1 MGNFFGLEQR
11 FVYKIC
17 LNLTTLKLKLKR
29 MRKLAVFLT
38 CALLFVAQ
46 AYAQTARTVTGKVT
60 DEKGAPLSG
69 VTISAVGANKNA
81 LTDNVGNFSIQVTEK
96 VKTLRITYVG
106 FDSKE
111 VSINGLSTVT
121 VNLNQEDKSLSEVVV
136 VGYGTQKKK
145 DLTGSIASVK
155 GEALANK
162 PTQSFEQA
170 LGGRAAG
177 VQVVIPSGVLNAPP
191 VLRIRG
197 TNSISLSSYP
207 LIVVDGVAVFTGDG
221 SSTNAAGNVLS
232 SINPNDIE
240 SVDVAK
246 DAAATAIY
254 GSRAANGVLFIT
266 TKKGK
271 PGRSKVTLDS
281 WIGYSNPQRLQKVL
295 DAQQYTDYKNEA
307 LRNAGTFNAAT
318 NAFATTLGPDGKI
331 INTNWADI
339 VYRQGLQHSNT
350 VSLSGANE
358 STSYYFSAGYTE
370 QQGIINRNDFKRLT
384 MLMNID
390 HKAGKFF
397 TMGGK
402 IQYTSDQNK
411 AAASSGSLGDAFATA
426 GLGRVALITAP
437 NVGPYLADGSYNQ
450 ANGLIGVMGNKLGQV
465 GFYNPVISMDLNR
478 SHSYGEHFVSNVY
491 AQFKPV
497 NWLALRTQ
505 YGLDYLMV
513 DNDLFSHPL
522 SGEGF
527 SATGSVTAAF
537 NKNKRWVWT
546 TTAQFDKVFA
556 EKHNVSALA
565 GIEHQKSDNNGYG
578 LNRITVSDPAFTNI
592 QGGWATPNTAGLGIG
607 ENYLYSEFARIQYNF
622 NRKYFLTANVRR
634 DGASQLGNNSKYGT
648 FWGVSGS
655 WDVLSEKFIQNMKL
669 DKVFSSLRLRASYG
683 KVGNI
688 GGLGNFASLSSFSS
702 GLYGGGA
709 TVAYAQAGNPNL
721 TWETSKKTD
730 FGLNFGL
737 FDERLTAE
745 IGYYN
750 SNNDGL
756 LLFVPQPPSAGLPSN
771 IPTNIG
777 SMYNRGFEFDIK
789 FNAIQ
794 SKDFS
799 WTTSFNLSTNDNK
812 VLSLAPGIN
821 NIISAT
827 GGLENP
833 SITLPGYPIG
843 MLFVTRTAG
852 VDPATGR
859 RIFLNNQ
866 GRQVFFQ
873 HVAPAG
879 QSRFMYADGTTAPT
893 VSSADAIVYKN
904 THAKIFGGWENN
916 LRFKN
921 FELNALFTYQMGNWL
936 YYGTQAGLRDQR
948 FWNNEVGVLNRWQK
962 PGDVTEFPRP
972 VFGDNVSNGSSFPL
986 DINVFKG
993 DFIKLRTL
1001 TIGYNIP
1008 KTLLDKAKISNARFY
1023 VSGNNLLIITKYPG
1037 PDPEVSSNGNG
1048 TTNFGIDRNTVANQR
1063 TITIGL
1069 NVGF

>member
-1 MGNFFGLEQR
+1 M
-11 FVYKIC
+11 KK
-17 LNLTTLKLKLKR
+17 LT
-29 MRKLAVFLT
+29 VFLT
-38 CALLFVAQ
+38 FALLLIAE
-46 AYAQTARTVTGKVT
+46 AYAQSPRTVTGKVT
-60 DEKGAPLSG
+60 DDKGTPLSG
-69 VTISAVGANKNA
+69 VTISAVGMNKNA
-81 LTDNVGNFSIQVTEK
+81 LSENNGTFSIQVSEK
-96 VKTLRITYVG
+96 VKSLKITYVG

-111 VSINGLSTVT
+111 VSISGVSTITVSLSP
-121 VNLNQEDKSLSEVVV
+121 EDKALNEVVV
-136 VGYGTQKKK
+136 VGYGTQKKR
-145 DLTGSIASVK
+145 DITGSIASVK

-197 TNSISLSSYP
+197 ANSISLSSYP
-207 LIVVDGVAVFTGDG
+207 LIVLDGVPVFTGDG

-281 WIGYSNPQRLQKVL
+281 WIGFSNPQRLQQVL

-318 NAFATTLGPDGKI
+318 NAFATTVGADGKI
-331 INTNWADI
+331 INTNWADL

-350 VSLSGANE
+350 ISLSGANE
-358 STSYYFSAGYTE
+358 STSYYFSTGYTE
-370 QQGIINRNDFKRLT
+370 QEGIINRNDFKRLT
-384 MLMNID
+384 LLMNVD

-397 TMGGK
+397 SMGGK
-402 IQYTSDQNK
+402 IQYTSDQNT
-411 AAASSGSLGDAFATA
+411 AATSSGSLGDAFASA

-437 NVGPYLADGSYNQ
+437 NVGPFLADGSYNQ
-450 ANGLIGVMGNKLGQV
+450 SGGLIGVMGNKLGQV
-465 GFYNPVISMDLNR
+465 GFFNPQIAMDLNR
-478 SHSYGEHFVSNVY
+478 SNSYGEHLVSNLY

-497 NWLALRTQ
+497 SWLAVRTQ

-513 DNDLFSHPL
+513 DNDVFSHPL

-527 SATGSVTAAF
+527 STTGSVSAIF

-556 EKHNVSALA
+556 QDHTVSVLA
-565 GIEHQKSDNNGYG
+565 GIEQQKSDNNSYG
-578 LNRITVSDPAFTNI
+578 LNRVTVADPAFTNI
-592 QGGWATPNTAGLGIG
+592 QGGWVTPNTSGLGIG
-607 ENYLYSEFARIQYNF
+607 ENYLYSEFARGQYNYK
-622 NRKYFLTANVRR
+622 RKYFLTANVRR
-634 DGASQLGNNSKYGT
+634 DGASQLGANSKYGI
-648 FWGVSGS
+648 FWGVSAS
-655 WDVLSEKFIQNMKL
+655 WDVLSEKFIQNIKL
-669 DKVFSSLRLRASYG
+669 DKVFSSLRLRSSYG

-688 GGLGNFASLSSFSS
+688 GGLGNFASLSTFGS
-702 GLYGGGA
+702 GLYGSGG
-709 TVAYAQAGNPNL
+709 TVAYSQAGNPNL

-730 FGLNFGL
+730 VGLNFGL
-737 FDERLTAE
+737 FNDRLTAE

-789 FNAIQ
+789 YNVVQ
-794 SKDFS
+794 NKDFS
-799 WTTSFNLSTNDNK
+799 WSTSFNLSTNDNR
-812 VLSLAPGIN
+812 VLSLAPGIT
-821 NIISAT
+821 NIIGST

-833 SITLPGYPIG
+833 SITIPGQPIG

-852 VDPATGR
+852 VDPASGR
-859 RIFLNNQ
+859 RIFLNAQ
-866 GRQVFFQ
+866 GRQVLFQ

-879 QSRFMYADGTTAPT
+879 QSRFMYADGSVAPT

-904 THAKIFGGWENN
+904 THAKIFGGFENN

-962 PGDVTEFPRP
+962 AGDVTEFPRA

-1001 TIGYNIP
+1001 TLGYNIP
-1008 KTLLDKAKISNARFY
+1008 KNMLDKIKISNARFY
-1023 VSGNNLLIITKYPG
+1023 VSGNNLLILTAYPG

-1063 TITIGL
+1063 TITVGI

>member
-1 MGNFFGLEQR
+1 M
-11 FVYKIC
+11 KK
-17 LNLTTLKLKLKR
+17 LT
-29 MRKLAVFLT
+29 VFLAF
-38 CALLFVAQ
+38 ALLLIAQ
-46 AYAQTARTVTGKVT
+46 AYAQSPRTVTGKVT
-60 DEKGAPLSG
+60 DDKGTPLSG
-69 VTISAVGANKNA
+69 VTISAVGVNKNA
-81 LTDNVGNFSIQVTEK
+81 LSDNNGSFSIQVTEK
-96 VKTLRITYVG
+96 VKSLKLTYVG

-111 VSINGLSTVT
+111 VSIASVSTVN
-121 VNLNQEDKSLSEVVV
+121 VSLSPEDKALNEVVV
-136 VGYGTQKKK
+136 VGYGTQKKR
-145 DLTGSIASVK
+145 DITGSIASVK

-197 TNSISLSSYP
+197 ANSISLSSYP
-207 LIVVDGVAVFTGDG
+207 LIVVDGVPVFTGDG

-281 WIGYSNPQRLQKVL
+281 WIGFSNPQRLQQVL

-318 NAFATTLGPDGKI
+318 NAFATTVGADGKI

-350 VSLSGANE
+350 ISLSGANE
-358 STSYYFSAGYTE
+358 STSYYFSTGYTE
-370 QQGIINRNDFKRLT
+370 QEGIINRNDFKRLT
-384 MLMNID
+384 LLMNVD

-397 TMGGK
+397 SMGGK
-402 IQYTSDQNK
+402 IQYTSDQNT
-411 AAASSGSLGDAFATA
+411 AATSSGSLGDAFATA
-426 GLGRVALITAP
+426 GLGRVALVTAP
-437 NVGPYLADGSYNQ
+437 NVGPFNADGSYNQ

-465 GFYNPVISMDLNR
+465 GFYNPQITMDLNR
-478 SHSYGEHFVSNVY
+478 SNSYGEHLISNLY

-497 NWLALRTQ
+497 SWLAVRTQ

-513 DNDLFSHPL
+513 DNDVYSHPL

-527 SATGSVTAAF
+527 STTGSVSAIF

-556 EKHNVSALA
+556 QKHNVSVLA
-565 GIEHQKSDNNGYG
+565 GVEQQKSDQNSYG
-578 LNRITVSDPAFTNI
+578 LNRVTVADPAFTNI
-592 QGGWATPNTAGLGIG
+592 QGGWVTPNTSGLGIG
-607 ENYLYSEFARIQYNF
+607 ENYLYSEFARAQYNF
-622 NRKYFLTANVRR
+622 SRKYFLTANVRR
-634 DGASQLGNNSKYGT
+634 DGASQLGVNSKYGI
-648 FWGVSGS
+648 FWGVSAS
-655 WDVLSEKFIQNMKL
+655 WDVLSEKFIQNIKL
-669 DKVFSSLRLRASYG
+669 DKVFSSLRLRSSYG

-688 GGLGNFASLSSFSS
+688 GGLGNFASLSTFSS
-702 GLYGGGA
+702 GLYGSAG
-709 TVAYAQAGNPNL
+709 TVGYSQAGNPNL

-730 FGLNFGL
+730 VGLNFGL
-737 FDERLTAE
+737 FNDRLTAE

-789 FNAIQ
+789 YNVVQ
-794 SKDFS
+794 NKDFS

-812 VLSLAPGIN
+812 VLSLAPGIT
-821 NIISAT
+821 NIIGST

-833 SITLPGYPIG
+833 SITMPGNPIG

-852 VDPATGR
+852 VDPASGR
-859 RIFLNNQ
+859 RIFLNAQ
-866 GRQVFFQ
+866 GRQVLFQ

-879 QSRFMYADGTTAPT
+879 QSRFMYADGSVAPT

-904 THAKIFGGWENN
+904 THAKIFGGFENN
-916 LRFKN
+916 VRFKN

-962 PGDVTEFPRP
+962 AGDVTEFPRA

-1001 TIGYNIP
+1001 TLGYNIP
-1008 KTLLDKAKISNARFY
+1008 KNMLDKIKISNARFY
-1023 VSGNNLLIITKYPG
+1023 VSGNNLLILTAYPG

-1048 TTNFGIDRNTVANQR
+1048 TTNFGVDRNTVANQR
-1063 TITIGL
+1063 TITVGI

>member
-1 MGNFFGLEQR
+1 M
-11 FVYKIC
+11 KK
-17 LNLTTLKLKLKR
+17 LT
-29 MRKLAVFLT
+29 VFLT
-38 CALLFVAQ
+38 FALLLIAE
-46 AYAQTARTVTGKVT
+46 AYAQSPRTVTGKVT
-60 DEKGAPLSG
+60 DDKGTPLSG
-69 VTISAVGANKNA
+69 VTISAVGMNKNA
-81 LTDNVGNFSIQVTEK
+81 LSENNGTFSIQVSEK
-96 VKTLRITYVG
+96 VKSLRIAYVG

-111 VSINGLSTVT
+111 VSISGVSTITVSLSP
-121 VNLNQEDKSLSEVVV
+121 EDKALNEVVV
-136 VGYGTQKKK
+136 VGYGTQKKR
-145 DLTGSIASVK
+145 DITGSIASVK

-197 TNSISLSSYP
+197 ANSISLSSYP
-207 LIVVDGVAVFTGDG
+207 LIVFDGVPVFTGDG

-240 SVDVAK
+240 SVDFAK

-281 WIGYSNPQRLQKVL
+281 WIGFSNPQRLQQVL

-318 NAFATTLGPDGKI
+318 NAFATTIGPDGKM

-350 VSLSGANE
+350 ISLSGANE
-358 STSYYFSAGYTE
+358 STSYYFSTGYTE
-370 QQGIINRNDFKRLT
+370 QEGIIRRNDFKRLT
-384 MLMNID
+384 LLMNVD

-397 TMGGK
+397 SMGGK
-402 IQYTSDQNK
+402 IQYTSDKNT
-411 AAASSGSLGDAFATA
+411 AATSSGSLGDAFATA

-437 NVGPYLADGSYNQ
+437 NVGPFNADGSYNQ

-465 GFYNPVISMDLNR
+465 GFYNPQITMDLNR
-478 SHSYGEHFVSNVY
+478 SNSYGEHLISNLYV
-491 AQFKPV
+491 QFKPV
-497 NWLALRTQ
+497 NWLAIRTQ

-513 DNDLFSHPL
+513 DNDVYSHPL

-527 SATGSVTAAF
+527 STTGSVTAVF

-556 EKHNVSALA
+556 QQHTVSLLV
-565 GIEHQKSDNNGYG
+565 GIEQQKSDQNSYG
-578 LNRITVSDPAFTNI
+578 LNRVTVADPAFTDI
-592 QGGWATPNTAGLGIG
+592 QGGWVTPNTAGLGIG
-607 ENYLYSEFARIQYNF
+607 ENYLYSEFARGQYNF
-622 NRKYFLTANVRR
+622 KRKYFLTANVRR
-634 DGASQLGNNSKYGT
+634 DGASQLGVNSKYGI
-648 FWGVSGS
+648 FWGVSAS
-655 WDVLSEKFIQNMKL
+655 WDVLSEKFIQNIKL
-669 DKVFSSLRLRASYG
+669 DKVFSSLRFRGSYG

-688 GGLGNFASLSSFSS
+688 GGLGNFASLSTFSS
-702 GLYGGGA
+702 GLYGSAG
-709 TVAYAQAGNPNL
+709 TVGYSQAGNPNL

-730 FGLNFGL
+730 VGLNFGL
-737 FDERLTAE
+737 FNDRLTAE

-789 FNAIQ
+789 YNVVQ
-794 SKDFS
+794 KKDFS

-812 VLSLAPGIN
+812 VLSLAPGIT
-821 NIISAT
+821 NIIGST

-833 SITLPGYPIG
+833 SITIPGQPIG
-843 MLFVTRTAG
+843 MLFVTKSAG
-852 VDPATGR
+852 VDPASGR
-859 RIFLNNQ
+859 RIFLNAQ
-866 GRQVFFQ
+866 GRQVLFQ
-873 HVAPAG
+873 HIAPAG
-879 QSRFMYADGTTAPT
+879 QSRFMYADGSVAPN
-893 VSSADAIVYKN
+893 VSSADAVVYKN

-962 PGDVTEFPRP
+962 PGDVTEFPKP
-972 VFGDNVSNGSSFPL
+972 IFTDNISNGSAFPL

-993 DFIKLRTL
+993 DFVKLRTL
-1001 TIGYNIP
+1001 TIGYSFP
-1008 KTLLDKAKISNARFY
+1008 KNMLDKIKISNARFY
-1023 VSGNNLLIITKYPG
+1023 VSGNNLVILTAYPG

-1063 TITIGL
+1063 TITVGI

>member
-1 MGNFFGLEQR
+1 
-11 FVYKIC
+11 
-17 LNLTTLKLKLKR
+17 

-46 AYAQTARTVTGKVT
+46 AYAQTARNVTGKVT
-60 DEKGAPLSG
+60 DDKGAPLVG
-69 VTISAVGANKNA
+69 VTVSAVGANRNA
-81 LTDNVGNFSIQVTEK
+81 LTDNSGTFSIQVTEK
-96 VKTLRITYVG
+96 VKTLRISYVG
-106 FDSKE
+106 FNSKE
-111 VSINGLSTVT
+111 VNINGKSTISVSLSM
-121 VNLNQEDKSLSEVVV
+121 EDKSLNEVVV
-136 VGYGTQKKK
+136 VGYGTQRKREI
-145 DLTGSIASVK
+145 TGSIASVK

-207 LIVVDGVAVFTGDG
+207 LIVVDGVPVFTGDG
-221 SSTNAAGNVLS
+221 SSTSAAGNVLS

-281 WIGYSNPQRLQKVL
+281 WVGFTNPQRLQKVL

-307 LRNAGTFNAAT
+307 LRNAGTYNALT
-318 NAFATTLGPDGKI
+318 NAFATTLGADGKI

-350 VSLSGANE
+350 ISLSGANE
-358 STSYYFSAGYTE
+358 STSYYFSTGYTDQE
-370 QQGIINRNDFKRLT
+370 GIINRNDFKRLT
-384 MLMNID
+384 LLMNVD

-397 TMGGK
+397 SMGGK
-402 IQYTSDQNK
+402 IQYTSDQNT
-411 AAASSGSLGDAFATA
+411 AAASSGSLNDAFATA
-426 GLGRVALITAP
+426 GLGRVALVTAP

-465 GFYNPVISMDLNR
+465 GFYNSQISMDLNR
-478 SHSYGEHFVSNVY
+478 SNSFGEHLISNIY
-491 AQFKPV
+491 GQFKPV
-497 NWLALRTQ
+497 SWLAIRTQ
-505 YGLDYLMV
+505 YGIDYLMV

-527 SATGSVTAAF
+527 SSTGSVSAVF

-556 EKHNVSALA
+556 DKHNVSALV
-565 GIEHQKSDNNGYG
+565 GIEQQKSDQNSYG
-578 LNRITVSDPAFTNI
+578 LNRITVSDPDFTNI
-592 QGGWATPNTAGLGIG
+592 QGGWATPNTSGLGIG
-607 ENYLYSEFARIQYNF
+607 ENYLYSEFARAQYNF
-622 NRKYFLTANVRR
+622 NRKYFLTANIRR
-634 DGASQLGNNSKYGT
+634 DGASQLGVNSKYGT
-648 FWGVSGS
+648 FWGVSAS
-655 WDVLSEKFIQNMKL
+655 WDVLTEQFAQNFKL
-669 DKVFSSLRLRASYG
+669 DQMFSSLRIRGSYG

-688 GGLGNFASLSSFSS
+688 GGLSNFASLSTYSS

-709 TVAYAQAGNPNL
+709 TVAFNQAGNPNL
-721 TWETSKKTD
+721 TWETSNKTD
-730 FGLNFGL
+730 LGINFGL
-737 FDERLTAE
+737 FKDRLTAE

-750 SNNDGL
+750 SDNNGL
-756 LLFVPQPPSAGLPSN
+756 LLNVPQPPSAGLPSTVPAN
-771 IPTNIG
+771 VG

-789 FNAIQ
+789 YNVVQ
-794 SKDFS
+794 NKNFS
-799 WTTSFNLSTNDNK
+799 WSTSFNLSTNDNK
-812 VLSLAPGIN
+812 VLSLADGLSS
-821 NIISAT
+821 IISST

-833 SITLPGYPIG
+833 SITVPGQPIG

-859 RIFLNNQ
+859 RIFINSK
-866 GRQVFFQ
+866 GREVFFQ

-893 VSSADAIVYKN
+893 VSSADAVVYKN
-904 THAKIFGGWENN
+904 TNAKIFGGWDNN
-916 LRFKN
+916 FRFKN
-921 FELNALFTYQMGNWL
+921 FELNALLTYQMGGYL

-962 PGDVTEFPRP
+962 AGDVTEFPKP
-972 VFGDNVSNGSSFPL
+972 IFGDNVSNGSSFPL
-986 DINVFKG
+986 DINVFKS
-993 DFIKLRTL
+993 DFVKLRTL
-1001 TIGYNIP
+1001 TFGYNVP
-1008 KTLLDKAKISNARFY
+1008 KSFIDKAKISNLRFY
-1023 VSGNNLLIITKYPG
+1023 VSGNNLLIITNYPG

>member
-1 MGNFFGLEQR
+1 M
-11 FVYKIC
+11 KK
-17 LNLTTLKLKLKR
+17 LT
-29 MRKLAVFLT
+29 VFLAF
-38 CALLFVAQ
+38 ALLFIVQAFAQ
-46 AYAQTARTVTGKVT
+46 SPRTVTGKVT
-60 DEKGAPLSG
+60 DDKGTPLSG
-69 VTISAVGANKNA
+69 VTISAVGVNKNA
-81 LTDNVGNFSIQVTEK
+81 LSENNGTFSIQVTEK
-96 VKTLRITYVG
+96 VKTLKITYVG
-106 FDSKE
+106 FDAKE
-111 VSINGLSTVT
+111 VSITGVSTVT
-121 VNLNQEDKSLSEVVV
+121 VSLSPEDKALNDVVV
-136 VGYGTQKKK
+136 VGYGTQKKR
-145 DLTGSIASVK
+145 DITGSIASVK

-197 TNSISLSSYP
+197 ANSISLSSYP
-207 LIVVDGVAVFTGDG
+207 LIVVDGVPVFTGDG
-221 SSTNAAGNVLS
+221 SSTSAAGNVLS

-281 WIGYSNPQRLQKVL
+281 WVGFSNPQRLQQVL

-318 NAFATTLGPDGKI
+318 NAFATTMGADGKM

-358 STSYYFSAGYTE
+358 STSYYFSTGYTE
-370 QQGIINRNDFKRLT
+370 QEGIINRNDFKRLT
-384 MLMNID
+384 LLMNVD

-397 TMGGK
+397 SMGGK
-402 IQYTSDQNK
+402 IQYTSDQNT
-411 AAASSGSLGDAFATA
+411 AATSSGSLGDAFATA

-437 NVGPYLADGSYNQ
+437 NVGPFNADGSYNQ

-465 GFYNPVISMDLNR
+465 GFYNPQITMDKNR
-478 SHSYGEHFVSNVY
+478 SNSYGEHLVSNLY

-497 NWLALRTQ
+497 SWLAVRTQ

-513 DNDLFSHPL
+513 DNDVFSHPL

-527 SATGSVTAAF
+527 STTGSVSAIF

-556 EKHNVSALA
+556 QQHTVSVLA
-565 GIEHQKSDNNGYG
+565 GMEQQKSDQNSYG
-578 LNRITVSDPAFTNI
+578 LNRVTVADPAFTNI
-592 QGGWATPNTAGLGIG
+592 QGGWVTPNTSGLGIG
-607 ENYLYSEFARIQYNF
+607 ENYLYSEFARAQYNF
-622 NRKYFLTANVRR
+622 SRKYFLTANVRR
-634 DGASQLGNNSKYGT
+634 DGASQLGVNSKYGI
-648 FWGVSGS
+648 FWGVSAS
-655 WDVLSEKFIQNMKL
+655 WDVLSEKFIQNIKL
-669 DKVFSSLRLRASYG
+669 DKVFSSLRLRSSYG

-688 GGLGNFASLSSFSS
+688 GGLGNFASLSTFNS
-702 GLYGGGA
+702 GLYGSAG
-709 TVAYAQAGNPNL
+709 TVGYSQAGNPNL

-730 FGLNFGL
+730 VGLNFGL
-737 FDERLTAE
+737 FNDRLTAE

-756 LLFVPQPPSAGLPSN
+756 LLFVPQPTSAGLPSN

-789 FNAIQ
+789 YNVVQ
-794 SKDFS
+794 NKDFS
-799 WTTSFNLSTNDNK
+799 WSTSFNLSTNDNK
-812 VLSLAPGIN
+812 VLSLAPGIT
-821 NIISAT
+821 NIIGST

-833 SITLPGYPIG
+833 SITMPGNPIG

-852 VDPATGR
+852 VDQASGR
-859 RIFLNNQ
+859 RVFLNAQ
-866 GRQVFFQ
+866 GRQVLFQ

-879 QSRFMYADGTTAPT
+879 QSRFMYADGTVAPT

-904 THAKIFGGWENN
+904 THAKIFGGFENN

-962 PGDVTEFPRP
+962 AGDVTEFPRA

-1001 TIGYNIP
+1001 TLGYNFP
-1008 KTLLDKAKISNARFY
+1008 KNMLDKIKISNARFY
-1023 VSGNNLLIITKYPG
+1023 VSGNNLLILTAYPG

-1048 TTNFGIDRNTVANQR
+1048 TTNFGVDRNTVANQR
-1063 TITIGL
+1063 TITVGI

>member
-1 MGNFFGLEQR
+1 M
-11 FVYKIC
+11 K
-17 LNLTTLKLKLKR
+17 
-29 MRKLAVFLT
+29 KLAVFLAF
-38 CALLFVAQ
+38 ALLFIVQ
-46 AYAQTARTVTGKVT
+46 AYAQSPRTVTGKVT
-60 DEKGAPLSG
+60 DDKGTPLSG
-69 VTISAVGANKNA
+69 VTISAVGVNKNA
-81 LTDNVGNFSIQVTEK
+81 LSDNNGSFSIQVTEK
-96 VKTLRITYVG
+96 VKSLKITYVG
-106 FDSKE
+106 FDAKE
-111 VSINGLSTVT
+111 VSITGVSTVT
-121 VNLNQEDKSLSEVVV
+121 VSLSPEDKALNDVVV
-136 VGYGTQKKK
+136 VGYGTQKKR
-145 DLTGSIASVK
+145 DITGSIASVK

-197 TNSISLSSYP
+197 ANSISLSSYP
-207 LIVVDGVAVFTGDG
+207 LIVVDGVPVFTGDG
-221 SSTNAAGNVLS
+221 SSTSAAGNVLS

-281 WIGYSNPQRLQKVL
+281 WVGFSNPQRLQQVL

-318 NAFATTLGPDGKI
+318 NAFATTMGADGKM

-358 STSYYFSAGYTE
+358 STSYYFSTGYTE
-370 QQGIINRNDFKRLT
+370 QEGIINRNDFKRLT
-384 MLMNID
+384 LLMNVD

-397 TMGGK
+397 SMGGK
-402 IQYTSDQNK
+402 IQYTSDQNT
-411 AAASSGSLGDAFATA
+411 AATSSGSLGDAFATA

-437 NVGPYLADGSYNQ
+437 NVGPFNADGSYNQ

-465 GFYNPVISMDLNR
+465 GFYNPQITMDKNR
-478 SHSYGEHFVSNVY
+478 SNSYGEHLVSNLY

-497 NWLALRTQ
+497 SWLAVRTQ

-513 DNDLFSHPL
+513 DNDVFSHPL

-527 SATGSVTAAF
+527 STTGSVSAIF

-556 EKHNVSALA
+556 QQHTVSVLA
-565 GIEHQKSDNNGYG
+565 GMEQQKSDQNSYG
-578 LNRITVSDPAFTNI
+578 LNRVTVADPAFTNI
-592 QGGWATPNTAGLGIG
+592 QGGWVTPNTSGLGIG
-607 ENYLYSEFARIQYNF
+607 ENYLYSEFARAQYNF
-622 NRKYFLTANVRR
+622 SRKYFLTANVRR
-634 DGASQLGNNSKYGT
+634 DGASQLGVNSKYGI
-648 FWGVSGS
+648 FWGVSAS
-655 WDVLSEKFIQNMKL
+655 WDVLSEKFIQNIKL
-669 DKVFSSLRLRASYG
+669 DKVFSSLRLRSSYG

-688 GGLGNFASLSSFSS
+688 GGLGNFASLSTFNS
-702 GLYGGGA
+702 GLYGSAG
-709 TVAYAQAGNPNL
+709 TVGYSQAGNPNL

-730 FGLNFGL
+730 VGLNFGL
-737 FDERLTAE
+737 FNDRLTAE

-750 SNNDGL
+750 SNNNGL

-789 FNAIQ
+789 YNVVQ
-794 SKDFS
+794 NKDFS
-799 WTTSFNLSTNDNK
+799 WSTSFNLSTNDNK
-812 VLSLAPGIN
+812 VLSLAPGIT
-821 NIISAT
+821 NIIGST

-833 SITLPGYPIG
+833 SITMPGNPIG

-852 VDPATGR
+852 VDQASGR
-859 RIFLNNQ
+859 RIFLNAQ

-879 QSRFMYADGTTAPT
+879 QSRFMYADGTVAPT

-904 THAKIFGGWENN
+904 THAKIFGGFENN

-962 PGDVTEFPRP
+962 AGDVTEFPRA

-1001 TIGYNIP
+1001 TLGYNFP
-1008 KTLLDKAKISNARFY
+1008 KNMLDKIKISNARFY
-1023 VSGNNLLIITKYPG
+1023 VSGNNLLILTAYPG

-1048 TTNFGIDRNTVANQR
+1048 TTNFGVDRNTVANQR
-1063 TITIGL
+1063 TITVGI

>member
-1 MGNFFGLEQR
+1 M
-11 FVYKIC
+11 KK
-17 LNLTTLKLKLKR
+17 LT
-29 MRKLAVFLT
+29 VFLT
-38 CALLFVAQ
+38 FALLLITQ
-46 AYAQTARTVTGKVT
+46 AYAQSPRTVTGKVT
-60 DEKGAPLSG
+60 DDKGIPLSG
-69 VTISAVGANKNA
+69 VTISAVGVNKNA
-81 LTDNVGNFSIQVTEK
+81 LSDNNGSFSIQVTEK
-96 VKTLRITYVG
+96 VKNLKITYVG
-106 FDSKE
+106 FDAKE
-111 VSINGLSTVT
+111 VSITGVSTITVSLSP
-121 VNLNQEDKSLSEVVV
+121 EDKALNEVVV
-136 VGYGTQKKK
+136 VGYGTQRKR
-145 DLTGSIASVK
+145 DITGSIASVK

-197 TNSISLSSYP
+197 ANSISLSSYP
-207 LIVVDGVAVFTGDG
+207 LIVVDGVPVFTGDG
-221 SSTNAAGNVLS
+221 SSTSAAGNVLS

-281 WIGYSNPQRLQKVL
+281 WIGFSNPQRLQQVL

-318 NAFATTLGPDGKI
+318 NAFATTVGADGKI

-350 VSLSGANE
+350 ISLSGANE
-358 STSYYFSAGYTE
+358 STSYYFSTGYTE
-370 QQGIINRNDFKRLT
+370 QEGIINRNDFKRLT
-384 MLMNID
+384 LLMNVD

-397 TMGGK
+397 SMGGK
-402 IQYTSDQNK
+402 IQYTSDQNT
-411 AAASSGSLGDAFATA
+411 AATSSGSLGDAFATA

-437 NVGPYLADGSYNQ
+437 NVGPFNADGSYNQ

-465 GFYNPVISMDLNR
+465 GFYNPQITMDLNR
-478 SHSYGEHFVSNVY
+478 SNSYGEHLVSNLY

-497 NWLALRTQ
+497 SWLAVRTQ

-513 DNDLFSHPL
+513 DNDVFSHPL

-527 SATGSVTAAF
+527 STTGSVSAIF

-556 EKHNVSALA
+556 QDHTVSVLA
-565 GIEHQKSDNNGYG
+565 GIEQQKSDQNSYG
-578 LNRITVSDPAFTNI
+578 LNRVTVADPAFTNI
-592 QGGWATPNTAGLGIG
+592 QGGWVTPNTSGLGIG
-607 ENYLYSEFARIQYNF
+607 ENYLYSEFARGQYNF
-622 NRKYFLTANVRR
+622 KRKYFLTANVRR
-634 DGASQLGNNSKYGT
+634 DGASQLGVNSKYGI
-648 FWGVSGS
+648 FWGVSAS
-655 WDVLSEKFIQNMKL
+655 WDVLSEKFIQNIKL
-669 DKVFSSLRLRASYG
+669 DKVFSSLRLRSSYG

-688 GGLGNFASLSSFSS
+688 GGLGNFASLSTFNS
-702 GLYGGGA
+702 GLYGSAG
-709 TVAYAQAGNPNL
+709 TVGYSQAGNPNL

-730 FGLNFGL
+730 VGLNFGL
-737 FDERLTAE
+737 FNDRLTAE

-750 SNNDGL
+750 SDNNGL

-789 FNAIQ
+789 YNVVQ
-794 SKDFS
+794 NKDFS
-799 WTTSFNLSTNDNK
+799 WSTSFNLSTNDNK
-812 VLSLAPGIN
+812 VLSLAPGIT
-821 NIISAT
+821 NIIGST
-827 GGLENP
+827 GGLETP
-833 SITLPGYPIG
+833 SITMPGQPIG

-852 VDPATGR
+852 VDQASGR
-859 RIFLNNQ
+859 RVFLNAQ
-866 GRQVFFQ
+866 GRQVLFQ

-879 QSRFMYADGTTAPT
+879 QSRFMYADGSVAPT

-904 THAKIFGGWENN
+904 THAKIFGGFENN
-916 LRFKN
+916 VRFKN

-962 PGDVTEFPRP
+962 AGDVTEFPRA

-1001 TIGYNIP
+1001 TIGYNIS
-1008 KTLLDKAKISNARFY
+1008 KNMLEKIKISNARFY
-1023 VSGNNLLIITKYPG
+1023 VSGNNLLILTAYPG

-1063 TITIGL
+1063 TITVGI

>member
-1 MGNFFGLEQR
+1 M
-11 FVYKIC
+11 KK
-17 LNLTTLKLKLKR
+17 LT
-29 MRKLAVFLT
+29 VFLT
-38 CALLFVAQ
+38 FALLLIAE
-46 AYAQTARTVTGKVT
+46 AYAQSPRTVTGKVT
-60 DEKGAPLSG
+60 DDKGTPLSG
-69 VTISAVGANKNA
+69 VTISAVGMNKNA
-81 LTDNVGNFSIQVTEK
+81 LSENNGTFSIQVSEK
-96 VKTLRITYVG
+96 VKTLKLTYVG

-111 VSINGLSTVT
+111 VSISGGSTITVSLSP
-121 VNLNQEDKSLSEVVV
+121 EDKALNEVVV
-136 VGYGTQKKK
+136 VGYGTQKKR
-145 DLTGSIASVK
+145 DITGSIASVK

-197 TNSISLSSYP
+197 ANSISLSSYP
-207 LIVVDGVAVFTGDG
+207 LIVVDGVPVFTGDG

-281 WIGYSNPQRLQKVL
+281 WIGFSNPQRLQQVL

-318 NAFATTLGPDGKI
+318 NAFATTVGADGKI
-331 INTNWADI
+331 INTNWADL

-350 VSLSGANE
+350 ISLSGANE
-358 STSYYFSAGYTE
+358 STSYYFSTGYTE
-370 QQGIINRNDFKRLT
+370 QEGIINRNDFKRLT
-384 MLMNID
+384 LLMNVD

-397 TMGGK
+397 SMGGK
-402 IQYTSDQNK
+402 IQYTSDQNT
-411 AAASSGSLGDAFATA
+411 AATSSGSLGDAFATA

-437 NVGPYLADGSYNQ
+437 NVGPFLADGSYNQ

-465 GFYNPVISMDLNR
+465 GFYNPQITMDLNR
-478 SHSYGEHFVSNVY
+478 SNSYGEHLISNLY

-497 NWLALRTQ
+497 SWLAVRTQ

-513 DNDLFSHPL
+513 DNDVFSHPL

-527 SATGSVTAAF
+527 STTGSVSGIF

-556 EKHNVSALA
+556 QDHTVSVLA
-565 GIEHQKSDNNGYG
+565 GIEQQKSDQNSYG
-578 LNRITVSDPAFTNI
+578 LNRVTVADPAFTNI
-592 QGGWATPNTAGLGIG
+592 QGGWVTPNTSGLGIG
-607 ENYLYSEFARIQYNF
+607 ENYLYSEFARGQYNYK
-622 NRKYFLTANVRR
+622 RKYFLTANVRR
-634 DGASQLGNNSKYGT
+634 DGASQLGVNSKYGI
-648 FWGVSGS
+648 FWGVSAS
-655 WDVLSEKFIQNMKL
+655 WDVLSEKFIQNIKL
-669 DKVFSSLRLRASYG
+669 DKVFSSLRLRSSYG

-688 GGLGNFASLSSFSS
+688 GGLGNFASLSTFSS
-702 GLYGGGA
+702 GLYGSAG
-709 TVAYAQAGNPNL
+709 TVGYSQAGNPNL

-730 FGLNFGL
+730 VGLNFGL
-737 FDERLTAE
+737 FNDRLTAE

-789 FNAIQ
+789 YNVVQ
-794 SKDFS
+794 NKDFS

-812 VLSLAPGIN
+812 VLSLAPGIT
-821 NIISAT
+821 NIIGST

-833 SITLPGYPIG
+833 SITMPGQPIG

-852 VDPATGR
+852 VDPASGR
-859 RIFLNNQ
+859 RIFLNAQ
-866 GRQVFFQ
+866 GRQVLFQ

-879 QSRFMYADGTTAPT
+879 QSRFMYADGSVAPT

-904 THAKIFGGWENN
+904 THAKIFGGFENN

-962 PGDVTEFPRP
+962 AGDVTEFPRA

-1001 TIGYNIP
+1001 TLGYNIP
-1008 KTLLDKAKISNARFY
+1008 KNMLDKIKISNARFY
-1023 VSGNNLLIITKYPG
+1023 VSGNNLLILTAYPG

-1063 TITIGL
+1063 TITVGI

>member
-1 MGNFFGLEQR
+1 M
-11 FVYKIC
+11 KK
-17 LNLTTLKLKLKR
+17 LT
-29 MRKLAVFLT
+29 VFLT
-38 CALLFVAQ
+38 FALLLIAE
-46 AYAQTARTVTGKVT
+46 AYAQSPRTVTGKVT
-60 DEKGAPLSG
+60 DDKGTPLSG
-69 VTISAVGANKNA
+69 VTISAVGMNKNA
-81 LTDNVGNFSIQVTEK
+81 LSENNGTFSIQVSEK
-96 VKTLRITYVG
+96 VKSLKITYVG

-111 VSINGLSTVT
+111 VSIAGVSTITVSLSP
-121 VNLNQEDKSLSEVVV
+121 EDKALNEVVV
-136 VGYGTQKKK
+136 VGYGTQKKR
-145 DLTGSIASVK
+145 DITGSIASVK

-197 TNSISLSSYP
+197 ANSISLSSYP
-207 LIVVDGVAVFTGDG
+207 LIVVDGVPVFTGDG

-281 WIGYSNPQRLQKVL
+281 WIGFSNPQRLQQVL

-318 NAFATTLGPDGKI
+318 NAFATTVGADGKI
-331 INTNWADI
+331 INTNWADL

-350 VSLSGANE
+350 ISLSGANE
-358 STSYYFSAGYTE
+358 STSYYFSTGYTE
-370 QQGIINRNDFKRLT
+370 QEGIINRNDFKRLT
-384 MLMNID
+384 LLMNVD

-397 TMGGK
+397 SMGGK
-402 IQYTSDQNK
+402 IQYTSDKNT
-411 AAASSGSLGDAFATA
+411 AATSSGSLGDAFATA

-437 NVGPYLADGSYNQ
+437 NVGPFNADGSYNQ

-465 GFYNPVISMDLNR
+465 GFYNPQITMDLNR
-478 SHSYGEHFVSNVY
+478 SNSYGEHLISNLY

-497 NWLALRTQ
+497 NWLAVRTQ

-513 DNDLFSHPL
+513 DNDVFSHPL

-527 SATGSVTAAF
+527 STTGSVSAIF

-556 EKHNVSALA
+556 QDHTVSVLA
-565 GIEHQKSDNNGYG
+565 GIEQQKSDQNSYG
-578 LNRITVSDPAFTNI
+578 LNRVTVADPAFTNI
-592 QGGWATPNTAGLGIG
+592 QGGWVTPNTSGLGIG
-607 ENYLYSEFARIQYNF
+607 ENYLYSEFARGQYNF
-622 NRKYFLTANVRR
+622 KRKYFLTANVRR
-634 DGASQLGNNSKYGT
+634 DGASQLGVNSKYGI
-648 FWGVSGS
+648 FWGVSAS
-655 WDVLSEKFIQNMKL
+655 WDVLSEKFIQNIKL
-669 DKVFSSLRLRASYG
+669 DKVFSSLRLRSSYG

-688 GGLGNFASLSSFSS
+688 GGLGNFASLSTFSS
-702 GLYGGGA
+702 GLYGSAG
-709 TVAYAQAGNPNL
+709 TVGYSQAGNPNL

-730 FGLNFGL
+730 VGLNFGL
-737 FDERLTAE
+737 FNDRLTAE

-789 FNAIQ
+789 YNVVQ
-794 SKDFS
+794 NKDFS

-812 VLSLAPGIN
+812 VLSLAPGIT
-821 NIISAT
+821 NIIGST

-833 SITLPGYPIG
+833 SITIPGQPIG

-852 VDPATGR
+852 VDPASGR
-859 RIFLNNQ
+859 RIFLNAQ
-866 GRQVFFQ
+866 GRQVLFQ

-879 QSRFMYADGTTAPT
+879 QSRFMYADGSVAPT

-904 THAKIFGGWENN
+904 THAKIFGGFENN

-962 PGDVTEFPRP
+962 AGDVTEFPRA

-1008 KTLLDKAKISNARFY
+1008 KNMLEKIKISNARFY
-1023 VSGNNLLIITKYPG
+1023 VSGNNLLILTAYPG

-1048 TTNFGIDRNTVANQR
+1048 TTNFGVDRNTVANQR
-1063 TITIGL
+1063 TITVGI

>member
-1 MGNFFGLEQR
+1 M
-11 FVYKIC
+11 KK
-17 LNLTTLKLKLKR
+17 LT
-29 MRKLAVFLT
+29 VFLAF
-38 CALLFVAQ
+38 ALLLITQ
-46 AYAQTARTVTGKVT
+46 AYAQSPRTVTGKVT
-60 DEKGAPLSG
+60 DDKGTPLSG
-69 VTISAVGANKNA
+69 VTISAVGVNKNA
-81 LTDNVGNFSIQVTEK
+81 LSDNNGSFSIQVTEK
-96 VKTLRITYVG
+96 VKSLKITYVG
-106 FDSKE
+106 FDAKE
-111 VSINGLSTVT
+111 VSITGVSTVT
-121 VNLNQEDKSLSEVVV
+121 VSLSPEDKALNDVVV
-136 VGYGTQKKK
+136 VGYGTQKKR
-145 DLTGSIASVK
+145 DITGSIASVK

-197 TNSISLSSYP
+197 ANSISLSSYP
-207 LIVVDGVAVFTGDG
+207 LIVVDGVPVFTGDG
-221 SSTNAAGNVLS
+221 SSTSAAGNVLS

-281 WIGYSNPQRLQKVL
+281 WIGFSNPQRLQQVL

-307 LRNAGTFNAAT
+307 LRNAGTYNAAT
-318 NAFATTLGPDGKI
+318 NAFATTMGADGKM

-358 STSYYFSAGYTE
+358 STSYYFSTGYTE
-370 QQGIINRNDFKRLT
+370 QEGIINRNDFKRLT
-384 MLMNID
+384 LLMNVD

-397 TMGGK
+397 SMGGK
-402 IQYTSDQNK
+402 IQYTSDQNT
-411 AAASSGSLGDAFATA
+411 AATSSGSLGDAFATA

-437 NVGPYLADGSYNQ
+437 NVGPFNADGSYNQ

-465 GFYNPVISMDLNR
+465 GFYNPQITMDKNR
-478 SHSYGEHFVSNVY
+478 SNSYGEHLVSNLY

-497 NWLALRTQ
+497 SWLAVRTQ

-513 DNDLFSHPL
+513 DNDVFSHPL

-527 SATGSVTAAF
+527 STTGSVSAIF

-556 EKHNVSALA
+556 QQHTVSVLA
-565 GIEHQKSDNNGYG
+565 GMEQQKSDQNSYG
-578 LNRITVSDPAFTNI
+578 LNRVTVADPAFTNI
-592 QGGWATPNTAGLGIG
+592 QGGWVTPNTSGLGIG
-607 ENYLYSEFARIQYNF
+607 ENYLYSEFARAQYNF
-622 NRKYFLTANVRR
+622 SRKYFLTANVRR
-634 DGASQLGNNSKYGT
+634 DGASQLGVNSKYGI
-648 FWGVSGS
+648 FWGVSAS
-655 WDVLSEKFIQNMKL
+655 WDVLSEKFIQNIKL
-669 DKVFSSLRLRASYG
+669 DKVFSSLRLRSSYG

-688 GGLGNFASLSSFSS
+688 GGLGNFASLSTFNS
-702 GLYGGGA
+702 GLYGSAG
-709 TVAYAQAGNPNL
+709 TVGYSQAGNPNL

-730 FGLNFGL
+730 VGLNFGL
-737 FDERLTAE
+737 FNDRLTAE

-789 FNAIQ
+789 YNVVQ
-794 SKDFS
+794 NKDFS
-799 WTTSFNLSTNDNK
+799 WSTSFNLSTNDNK
-812 VLSLAPGIN
+812 VLSLAPGIT
-821 NIISAT
+821 NIIGST
-827 GGLENP
+827 GGLETP
-833 SITLPGYPIG
+833 SITMPGQPIG

-852 VDPATGR
+852 VDQASGR
-859 RIFLNNQ
+859 RVFLNAQ
-866 GRQVFFQ
+866 GRQVLFQ

-879 QSRFMYADGTTAPT
+879 QSRFMYADGSVAPT

-904 THAKIFGGWENN
+904 THAKIFGGFENN

-962 PGDVTEFPRP
+962 AGDVTEFPRA

-1001 TIGYNIP
+1001 TLGYNIP
-1008 KTLLDKAKISNARFY
+1008 KNMLDKIKISNARFY
-1023 VSGNNLLIITKYPG
+1023 VSGNNLLILTAYPG

-1063 TITIGL
+1063 TITVGI

>member
-1 MGNFFGLEQR
+1 
-11 FVYKIC
+11 
-17 LNLTTLKLKLKR
+17 

-46 AYAQTARTVTGKVT
+46 AYAQTARNVTGKVT
-60 DEKGAPLSG
+60 DDKGAPLVG
-69 VTISAVGANKNA
+69 VTVSAVGANRNA
-81 LTDNVGNFSIQVTEK
+81 LTDNSGTFSIQVTEK
-96 VKTLRITYVG
+96 VKTLRISYVG

-111 VSINGLSTVT
+111 VNINGKSTISVSLSM
-121 VNLNQEDKSLSEVVV
+121 EDKSLNEVVV
-136 VGYGTQKKK
+136 VGYGTQRKREI
-145 DLTGSIASVK
+145 TGSIASVK

-207 LIVVDGVAVFTGDG
+207 LIVVDGVPVFTGDG
-221 SSTNAAGNVLS
+221 SSTSAAGNVLS

-281 WIGYSNPQRLQKVL
+281 WVGFTNPQRLQKVL

-307 LRNAGTFNAAT
+307 LRNAGTYNALT
-318 NAFATTLGPDGKI
+318 NAFATTLGADGKI

-350 VSLSGANE
+350 ISLSGANE
-358 STSYYFSAGYTE
+358 STSYYFSTGYTDQE
-370 QQGIINRNDFKRLT
+370 GIINRNDFKRLT
-384 MLMNID
+384 LLMNVD

-397 TMGGK
+397 SMGGK
-402 IQYTSDQNK
+402 IQYTSDQNT
-411 AAASSGSLGDAFATA
+411 AAASSGSLNDAFATA
-426 GLGRVALITAP
+426 GLGRVALVTAP

-465 GFYNPVISMDLNR
+465 GFYNSQISMDLNR
-478 SHSYGEHFVSNVY
+478 SNSFGEHLISNIY
-491 AQFKPV
+491 GQFKPV
-497 NWLALRTQ
+497 SWLAIRTQ
-505 YGLDYLMV
+505 YGIDYLMV

-527 SATGSVTAAF
+527 SSTGSVSAVF

-556 EKHNVSALA
+556 DKHNVSALV
-565 GIEHQKSDNNGYG
+565 GIEQQKSDQNSYG
-578 LNRITVSDPAFTNI
+578 LNRITVSDPDFTNI
-592 QGGWATPNTAGLGIG
+592 QGGWATPNTSGLGIG
-607 ENYLYSEFARIQYNF
+607 ENYLYSEFARAQYNF
-622 NRKYFLTANVRR
+622 NRKYFLTANIRR
-634 DGASQLGNNSKYGT
+634 DGASQLGVNSKYGT
-648 FWGVSGS
+648 FWGVSAS
-655 WDVLSEKFIQNMKL
+655 WDVLTEQFAQNFKL
-669 DKVFSSLRLRASYG
+669 DQMFSSLRIRGSYG

-688 GGLGNFASLSSFSS
+688 GGLSNFASLSTYSS

-709 TVAYAQAGNPNL
+709 TVAFNQAGNPNL
-721 TWETSKKTD
+721 TWETSNKTD
-730 FGLNFGL
+730 LGINFGL
-737 FDERLTAE
+737 FKDRLTAE

-750 SNNDGL
+750 SDNNGL
-756 LLFVPQPPSAGLPSN
+756 LLNVPQPPSAGLPSTVPAN
-771 IPTNIG
+771 VG

-789 FNAIQ
+789 YNVVQ
-794 SKDFS
+794 NKNFS
-799 WTTSFNLSTNDNK
+799 WSTSFNLSTNDNK
-812 VLSLAPGIN
+812 VLSLADGLSS
-821 NIISAT
+821 IISST

-833 SITLPGYPIG
+833 SITVPGQPIG

-859 RIFLNNQ
+859 RIFINSK
-866 GRQVFFQ
+866 GREVFFQ

-893 VSSADAIVYKN
+893 VSSADAVVYKN
-904 THAKIFGGWENN
+904 TNAKIFGGWDNN
-916 LRFKN
+916 FRFKN
-921 FELNALFTYQMGNWL
+921 FELNALLTYQMGGYL

-962 PGDVTEFPRP
+962 AGDVTEFPKP
-972 VFGDNVSNGSSFPL
+972 IFGDNVSNGSSFPL
-986 DINVFKG
+986 DINVFKS
-993 DFIKLRTL
+993 DFVKLRTL
-1001 TIGYNIP
+1001 TFGYNVP
-1008 KTLLDKAKISNARFY
+1008 KSFIDKAKISNLRFY
-1023 VSGNNLLIITKYPG
+1023 VSGNNLLIITNYPG

>member
-1 MGNFFGLEQR
+1 M
-11 FVYKIC
+11 KK
-17 LNLTTLKLKLKR
+17 LT
-29 MRKLAVFLT
+29 VFLAF
-38 CALLFVAQ
+38 ALLLIAE
-46 AYAQTARTVTGKVT
+46 AYAQSPRTVTGKVT
-60 DEKGAPLSG
+60 DEKGTPLNG
-69 VTISAVGANKNA
+69 VTISAVGMNKNA
-81 LTDNVGNFSIQVTEK
+81 LSENNGTFSIQVSEK
-96 VKTLRITYVG
+96 VKSLKITYVG

-111 VSINGLSTVT
+111 VSISGVSTIAVSLSP
-121 VNLNQEDKSLSEVVV
+121 EDKALNEVVV
-136 VGYGTQKKK
+136 VGYGTQKKR
-145 DLTGSIASVK
+145 DITGSIASVK

-177 VQVVIPSGVLNAPP
+177 VQVVIPSGVLNAQP
-191 VLRIRG
+191 VIRIRG
-197 TNSISLSSYP
+197 ANSISLSSYP
-207 LIVVDGVAVFTGDG
+207 LIVVDGVPVFTGDG

-281 WIGYSNPQRLQKVL
+281 WIGFSNAQRLQQVL

-318 NAFATTLGPDGKI
+318 NAFATTIGPDGKM

-350 VSLSGANE
+350 ISLSGANE
-358 STSYYFSAGYTE
+358 STSYYFSTGYTE
-370 QQGIINRNDFKRLT
+370 QEGIINRNDFKRLT
-384 MLMNID
+384 LLMNVD

-402 IQYTSDQNK
+402 IQYTSDKNT
-411 AAASSGSLGDAFATA
+411 AATSSGSLGDAFATA

-437 NVGPYLADGSYNQ
+437 NVGPFNADGSYNQ

-465 GFYNPVISMDLNR
+465 GFYNPQITMDLNR
-478 SHSYGEHFVSNVY
+478 SNSYGEHLISNLY

-497 NWLALRTQ
+497 NWLAIRTQ
-505 YGLDYLMV
+505 YGIDYLMV
-513 DNDLFSHPL
+513 DNDIYSHPL

-527 SATGSVTAAF
+527 STSGSVSAIF
-537 NKNKRWVWT
+537 DKNKRWVWT
-546 TTAQFDKVFA
+546 TTVQFDKVFA
-556 EKHNVSALA
+556 QQHTVSLLA
-565 GIEHQKSDNNGYG
+565 GIEQQKSDQNSYG
-578 LNRITVSDPAFTNI
+578 LNRVTVADPAFTDI
-592 QGGWATPNTAGLGIG
+592 QGGWVTPNTSGLGIG
-607 ENYLYSEFARIQYNF
+607 ENYLYSEFARAQYNF
-622 NRKYFLTANVRR
+622 KRKYFLTANVRR
-634 DGASQLGNNSKYGT
+634 DGASQLGVNSKYGI
-648 FWGVSGS
+648 FWGVSAS
-655 WDVLSEKFIQNMKL
+655 WDVLSEKFIQNSKL
-669 DKVFSSLRLRASYG
+669 DKVFSSLRLRSSYG

-688 GGLGNFASLSSFSS
+688 GGLGNFASLSTFSS
-702 GLYGGGA
+702 GLYGSAG
-709 TVAYAQAGNPNL
+709 TVGYSQAGNPNL
-721 TWETSKKTD
+721 TWETSNKTD
-730 FGLNFGL
+730 VGLNFGL
-737 FDERLTAE
+737 FNDRLTAE

-789 FNAIQ
+789 YNVVEN
-794 SKDFS
+794 KDFS

-821 NIISAT
+821 NIIGST

-833 SITLPGYPIG
+833 SITVPGQPIG
-843 MLFVTRTAG
+843 MLFVTKTAG
-852 VDPATGR
+852 VDQATGR
-859 RIFLNNQ
+859 RIFLNAQ
-866 GRQVFFQ
+866 GRQVLFQ
-873 HVAPAG
+873 HVAPSG
-879 QSRFMYADGTTAPT
+879 QSRFMFADGSVAPT

-904 THAKIFGGWENN
+904 THARIFGGWENN

-921 FELNALFTYQMGNWL
+921 FEVNALFTYQMGNWL

-962 PGDVTEFPRP
+962 AGDVTEFPKP
-972 VFGDNVSNGSSFPL
+972 IFGDNVSNGSSFPL

-1001 TIGYNIP
+1001 TIGYNLP
-1008 KTLLDKAKISNARFY
+1008 KNILEKIKISNARFY
-1023 VSGNNLLIITKYPG
+1023 VSGNNLVILTAYPG
-1037 PDPEVSSNGNG
+1037 PDPEVSSNGNS

-1063 TITIGL
+1063 TITVGI

>member
-1 MGNFFGLEQR
+1 MK
-11 FVYKIC
+11 KIAV
-17 LNLTTLKLKLKR
+17 LLTI
-29 MRKLAVFLT
+29 AVLVLT
-38 CALLFVAQ
+38 NT
-46 AYAQTARTVTGKVT
+46 YAQTSRTVTGKVT
-60 DEKGAPLSG
+60 DQKGAPLTG
-69 VTISAVGANKNA
+69 VTISSVGVKKNS
-81 LTDNVGNFSIQVTEK
+81 LSDNNGSFSIQVSEK
-96 VKTLRITYVG
+96 VKALLFSYVG
-106 FDSKE
+106 FETKE
-111 VSINGLSTVT
+111 VNITGFNTVSVSLS
-121 VNLNQEDKSLSEVVV
+121 LEDKALNEVVV
-136 VGYGTQKKK
+136 VGYGTQKKR
-145 DLTGSIASVK
+145 DITGSIASVK

-207 LIVVDGVAVFTGDG
+207 LIVVDGVPVFTGDG

-281 WIGYSNPQRLQKVL
+281 WIGFSSPQRLQQVL

-358 STSYYFSAGYTE
+358 STSYYFSTGYTE
-370 QQGIINRNDFKRLT
+370 QEGIINRNDFKRLT
-384 MLMNID
+384 LLMNID
-390 HKAGKFF
+390 HKASKFF
-397 TMGGK
+397 SMGGK
-402 IQYTSDQNK
+402 IQYTSDQNT

-437 NVGPYLADGSYNQ
+437 NVGPYLSDGSYNQ

-465 GFYNPVISMDLNR
+465 GFYNPQISMDLNR
-478 SHSYGEHFVSNVY
+478 SNSYGEHLISNLY
-491 AQFKPV
+491 AQFKPF
-497 NWLALRTQ
+497 NSLAIRTQ
-505 YGLDYLMV
+505 YGIDYLMV

-527 SATGSVTAAF
+527 SSNGSVTAIY

-546 TTAQFDKVFA
+546 TTAQFDKVFK
-556 EKHNVSALA
+556 EKHSVSALA
-565 GIEHQKSDNNGYG
+565 GIEHQKSDNNSYG
-578 LNRITVSDPAFTNI
+578 LNRVTVSDPAFTNI
-592 QGGWATPNTAGLGIG
+592 QGGWATPNTSGLGIG
-607 ENYLYSEFARIQYNF
+607 ENYLYSEFARAQYNF
-622 NRKYFLTANVRR
+622 SRKYFLTANVRR
-634 DGASQLGNNSKYGT
+634 DGASQLGVNSKYGI
-648 FWGVSGS
+648 FWGVSAS
-655 WDVLSEKFIQNMKL
+655 WDVLKENFIQKMKL
-669 DKVFSSLRLRASYG
+669 DQVFSSLRVRASYG

-688 GGLGNFASLSSFSS
+688 GGLGNFASLSSFGS

-709 TVAYAQAGNPNL
+709 TVAYSQAGNPNL

-730 FGLNFGL
+730 VGLNFGL
-737 FDERLTAE
+737 FNDRLTAE

-756 LLFVPQPPSAGLPSN
+756 LLFVPQPPSAGLPSS

-789 FNAIQ
+789 YNVIDK
-794 SKDFS
+794 KDFS
-799 WTTSFNLSTNDNK
+799 WSTSFNLSTNDNK
-812 VLSLAPGIN
+812 VLSLAPGIT
-821 NIISAT
+821 NIIGST
-827 GGLENP
+827 GGLETP
-833 SITLPGYPIG
+833 SITVPGQPIG

-859 RIFLNNQ
+859 RIFVNSL
-866 GRQVFFQ
+866 GRQVLFQ

-879 QSRFMYADGTTAPT
+879 QQRFMYADGTTAPT

-904 THAKIFGGWENN
+904 TNAKIFGGWENN
-916 LRFKN
+916 IRFKN
-921 FELNALFTYQMGNWL
+921 FELNALFTYQMGSWL

-962 PGDVTEFPRP
+962 AGDITAFPKP
-972 VFGDNVSNGSSFPL
+972 IFGDNVSNGSSFPL
-986 DINVFKG
+986 DINVYKG

-1001 TIGYNIP
+1001 TIGYNLP
-1008 KTLLDKAKISNARFY
+1008 KSMLEKVKISNARFY
-1023 VSGNNLLIITKYPG
+1023 VSGNNLLILTEYPG

-1063 TITIGL
+1063 TITIGI

>member
-1 MGNFFGLEQR
+1 
-11 FVYKIC
+11 
-17 LNLTTLKLKLKR
+17 

-38 CALLFVAQ
+38 CAMLFIAN

-60 DEKGAPLSG
+60 DEKGAPLGG
-69 VTISAVGANKNA
+69 VTVSAVGANKNA
-81 LTDNVGNFSIQVTEK
+81 LTDNAGNFSIQVTEK
-96 VKTLRITYVG
+96 VRTLRISYVG
-106 FDSKE
+106 FDSKD
-111 VSINGLSTVT
+111 VNINGLSSVS
-121 VNLNQEDKSLSEVVV
+121 VKLDQEDKSLSEVVV

-271 PGRSKVTLDS
+271 PGRSKVTVDS
-281 WIGYSNPQRLQKVL
+281 WVGYSNPQRLQKVL

-318 NAFATTLGPDGKI
+318 NAFATTVGPDGKI
-331 INTNWADI
+331 INTNWADY
-339 VYRQGLQHSNT
+339 VYRQGIQHSNT
-350 VSLSGANE
+350 ISVSGANE
-358 STSYYFSAGYTE
+358 STNYYFSAGYTE
-370 QQGIINRNDFKRLT
+370 QQGIINKNDFKRLT
-384 MLMNID
+384 LLMNID

-426 GLGRVALITAP
+426 GLGRVALVTAP

-478 SHSYGEHFVSNVY
+478 SHSYGEHFISNVY
-491 AQFKPV
+491 AQFKPT
-497 NWLALRTQ
+497 NWLAIRTQ

-527 SATGSVTAAF
+527 STTGSVTAAF

-556 EKHNVSALA
+556 EKHTVSALV
-565 GIEHQKSDNNGYG
+565 GVEHQKSDANAYG
-578 LNRITVSDPAFTNI
+578 LNRVTVSDPAFTNI

-607 ENYLYSEFARIQYNF
+607 ENYLYSEFARAQYNY

-634 DGASQLGNNSKYGT
+634 DGASQLGANSKYGT
-648 FWGVSGS
+648 FWGVSAS
-655 WDVLSEKFIQNMKL
+655 WDVLTEKFIQNMKL
-669 DKVFSSLRLRASYG
+669 DQVFSSLRLRASYG

-688 GGLGNFASLSSFSS
+688 GGLGNFASLSSYGS

-709 TVAYAQAGNPNL
+709 TVAYSQAGNPNL

-730 FGLNFGL
+730 IGLNFGL
-737 FDERLTAE
+737 FNDRLTAE

-756 LLFVPQPPSAGLPSN
+756 LLFVPQPPSAGLPSS

-777 SMYNRGFEFDIK
+777 SMYNRGFEFDLK
-789 FNAIQ
+789 YNVIQ
-794 SKDFS
+794 KKDFS
-799 WTTSFNLSTNDNK
+799 WSTSFNLSTNDNK
-812 VLSLAPGIN
+812 VLSLAPGIT
-821 NIISAT
+821 NIIGST

-833 SITLPGYPIG
+833 SITIPGQPIG

-859 RIFLNNQ
+859 RIFINAQ

-916 LRFKN
+916 IRFKN
-921 FELNALFTYQMGNWL
+921 FELNALFTYQMGNYL

-962 PGDVTEFPRP
+962 PGDVTEFPKP

-1001 TIGYNIP
+1001 TIGYNLP
-1008 KTLLDKAKISNARFY
+1008 KSLLDKAKISNARFY

>member
-1 MGNFFGLEQR
+1 MK
-11 FVYKIC
+11 KIAV
-17 LNLTTLKLKLKR
+17 LLTI
-29 MRKLAVFLT
+29 AVLMLT
-38 CALLFVAQ
+38 NT
-46 AYAQTARTVTGKVT
+46 YAQTSRTVTGKVT
-60 DEKGAPLSG
+60 DQKGAPLTG
-69 VTISAVGANKNA
+69 VTISSVGVKKNS
-81 LTDNVGNFSIQVTEK
+81 LSDNNGSFSIQVSEK
-96 VKTLRITYVG
+96 VKALLFSYVG
-106 FDSKE
+106 FETKE
-111 VSINGLSTVT
+111 VNITGFNTVSVSLS
-121 VNLNQEDKSLSEVVV
+121 LEDKALNEVVV
-136 VGYGTQKKK
+136 VGYGTQKKR
-145 DLTGSIASVK
+145 DITGSIASVK

-207 LIVVDGVAVFTGDG
+207 LIVVDGVPVFTGDG

-281 WIGYSNPQRLQKVL
+281 WIGFSSPQRLQQVL

-358 STSYYFSAGYTE
+358 STSYYFSTGYTE
-370 QQGIINRNDFKRLT
+370 QEGIINRNDFKRLT
-384 MLMNID
+384 LLMNID
-390 HKAGKFF
+390 HKASKFF
-397 TMGGK
+397 SMGGK
-402 IQYTSDQNK
+402 IQYTSDQNT

-437 NVGPYLADGSYNQ
+437 NVGPYLSDGSYNQ

-465 GFYNPVISMDLNR
+465 GFYNPQISMDLNR
-478 SHSYGEHFVSNVY
+478 SNSYGEHLISNLY
-491 AQFKPV
+491 AQFKPF
-497 NWLALRTQ
+497 NSLAIRTQ
-505 YGLDYLMV
+505 YGIDYLMV

-527 SATGSVTAAF
+527 SSNGSVTAIY

-546 TTAQFDKVFA
+546 TTAQFDKVFK
-556 EKHNVSALA
+556 EKHSVSALA
-565 GIEHQKSDNNGYG
+565 GIEHQKSDNNSYG
-578 LNRITVSDPAFTNI
+578 LNRVTVSDPAFTNI
-592 QGGWATPNTAGLGIG
+592 QGGWATPNTSGLGIG
-607 ENYLYSEFARIQYNF
+607 ENYLYSEFARAQYNF
-622 NRKYFLTANVRR
+622 SRKYFLTANVRR
-634 DGASQLGNNSKYGT
+634 DGASQLGVNSKYGI
-648 FWGVSGS
+648 FWGVSAS
-655 WDVLSEKFIQNMKL
+655 WDVLKENFIQKMKL
-669 DKVFSSLRLRASYG
+669 DQVFSSLRVRASYG

-688 GGLGNFASLSSFSS
+688 GGLGNFASLSSFGS

-709 TVAYAQAGNPNL
+709 TVAYSQAGNPNL

-730 FGLNFGL
+730 VGLNFGL
-737 FDERLTAE
+737 FNDRLTAE

-756 LLFVPQPPSAGLPSN
+756 LLFVPQPPSAGLPSS

-789 FNAIQ
+789 YNVIDK
-794 SKDFS
+794 KDFS
-799 WTTSFNLSTNDNK
+799 WSTSFNLSTNDNK
-812 VLSLAPGIN
+812 VLSLAPGIT
-821 NIISAT
+821 NIIGST
-827 GGLENP
+827 GGLETP
-833 SITLPGYPIG
+833 SITVPGQPIG

-859 RIFLNNQ
+859 RIFVNSL
-866 GRQVFFQ
+866 GRQVLFQ

-879 QSRFMYADGTTAPT
+879 QQRFMYADGTTAPT

-904 THAKIFGGWENN
+904 TNAKIFGGWENN
-916 LRFKN
+916 IRFKN
-921 FELNALFTYQMGNWL
+921 FELNALFTYQMGSWL

-962 PGDVTEFPRP
+962 AGDITAFPKP
-972 VFGDNVSNGSSFPL
+972 IFGDNVSNGSSFPL
-986 DINVFKG
+986 DINVYKG

-1001 TIGYNIP
+1001 TIGYNLP
-1008 KTLLDKAKISNARFY
+1008 KSMLEKVKISNARFY
-1023 VSGNNLLIITKYPG
+1023 VSGNNLLILTEYPG

-1063 TITIGL
+1063 TITIGI

>member
-1 MGNFFGLEQR
+1 
-11 FVYKIC
+11 
-17 LNLTTLKLKLKR
+17 

-46 AYAQTARTVTGKVT
+46 AYAQTARNVTGKVT
-60 DEKGAPLSG
+60 DDKGAPLVG
-69 VTISAVGANKNA
+69 VTVSAVGANRNA
-81 LTDNVGNFSIQVTEK
+81 LTDNSGTFSIQVTEK
-96 VKTLRITYVG
+96 VKTLRISYVG

-111 VSINGLSTVT
+111 VNINGKSTISVSLSM
-121 VNLNQEDKSLSEVVV
+121 EDKSLNEVVV
-136 VGYGTQKKK
+136 VGYGTQRKREI
-145 DLTGSIASVK
+145 TGSIASVK

-207 LIVVDGVAVFTGDG
+207 LIVVDGVPVFTGDG
-221 SSTNAAGNVLS
+221 SSTSAAGNVLS

-281 WIGYSNPQRLQKVL
+281 WVGFTNPQRLQKVL

-307 LRNAGTFNAAT
+307 LRNAGTYNALT
-318 NAFATTLGPDGKI
+318 NAFATTLGADGKI

-350 VSLSGANE
+350 ISLSGANE
-358 STSYYFSAGYTE
+358 STSYYFSTGYTDQE
-370 QQGIINRNDFKRLT
+370 GIINRNDFKRLT
-384 MLMNID
+384 LLMNVD

-397 TMGGK
+397 SMGGK
-402 IQYTSDQNK
+402 IQYTSDQNT
-411 AAASSGSLGDAFATA
+411 AAASSGSLNDAFATA

-465 GFYNPVISMDLNR
+465 GFYNSQISMDLNR
-478 SHSYGEHFVSNVY
+478 SNSFGEHLISNIY
-491 AQFKPV
+491 GQFKPV
-497 NWLALRTQ
+497 SWLAIRTQ
-505 YGLDYLMV
+505 YGIDYLMV
-513 DNDLFSHPL
+513 DNDFFSHPL

-527 SATGSVTAAF
+527 SSTGSVSAVF

-556 EKHNVSALA
+556 DKHNVSALV
-565 GIEHQKSDNNGYG
+565 GIEQQKSDQNSYG
-578 LNRITVSDPAFTNI
+578 LNRITVSDPDFTNI
-592 QGGWATPNTAGLGIG
+592 QGGWATPNTSGLGIG
-607 ENYLYSEFARIQYNF
+607 ENYLYSEFARAQYNF
-622 NRKYFLTANVRR
+622 NRKYFLTANIRR
-634 DGASQLGNNSKYGT
+634 DGASQLGVNSKYGT
-648 FWGVSGS
+648 FWGVSAS
-655 WDVLSEKFIQNMKL
+655 WDVLTEQFAQNFKL
-669 DKVFSSLRLRASYG
+669 DQMFSSLRIRGSYG

-688 GGLGNFASLSSFSS
+688 GGLSNFASLSTYSS

-709 TVAYAQAGNPNL
+709 TVAYNQAGNPNL

-730 FGLNFGL
+730 LGINFGL
-737 FDERLTAE
+737 FKDRLTAE

-750 SNNDGL
+750 SDNNGL
-756 LLFVPQPPSAGLPSN
+756 LLNVPQPPSAGLPSTVPAN
-771 IPTNIG
+771 VG

-789 FNAIQ
+789 YNVVQ
-794 SKDFS
+794 NKNFS
-799 WTTSFNLSTNDNK
+799 WSTSFNLSTNDNK
-812 VLSLAPGIN
+812 VLSLADGLSS
-821 NIISAT
+821 IISST

-833 SITLPGYPIG
+833 SITVPGQPIG

-859 RIFLNNQ
+859 RIFINSK
-866 GRQVFFQ
+866 GREVFFQ

-893 VSSADAIVYKN
+893 VSSADAVVYKN
-904 THAKIFGGWENN
+904 TNAKIFGGWDNN
-916 LRFKN
+916 FRFKN
-921 FELNALFTYQMGNWL
+921 FELNALLTYQMGGYL

-962 PGDVTEFPRP
+962 AGDVTEFPKP
-972 VFGDNVSNGSSFPL
+972 IFGDNVSNGSSFPL
-986 DINVFKG
+986 DINVFKS
-993 DFIKLRTL
+993 DFVKLRTL
-1001 TIGYNIP
+1001 TFGYNVP
-1008 KTLLDKAKISNARFY
+1008 KSFIDKAKISNLRFY
-1023 VSGNNLLIITKYPG
+1023 VSGNNLLIITNYPG

>member
-1 MGNFFGLEQR
+1 M
-11 FVYKIC
+11 KK
-17 LNLTTLKLKLKR
+17 LT
-29 MRKLAVFLT
+29 VFLT
-38 CALLFVAQ
+38 FALLFIAE
-46 AYAQTARTVTGKVT
+46 AYAQSPRTVTGKVT
-60 DEKGAPLSG
+60 DDKGTPLSG
-69 VTISAVGANKNA
+69 VTISAVGVNKNA
-81 LTDNVGNFSIQVTEK
+81 LSENNGSFSIQVSEK
-96 VKTLRITYVG
+96 VKTLKLTYVG

-111 VSINGLSTVT
+111 VSITGISTVT
-121 VNLNQEDKSLSEVVV
+121 VSLSPEDKALNEVVV
-136 VGYGTQKKK
+136 VGYGTQKKR
-145 DLTGSIASVK
+145 DITGSIASVK

-197 TNSISLSSYP
+197 ANSISLSSYP
-207 LIVVDGVAVFTGDG
+207 LIVVDGVPVFTGDG

-281 WIGYSNPQRLQKVL
+281 WVGFSNPQRLQQVL

-318 NAFATTLGPDGKI
+318 NAFATTLGADGKI

-358 STSYYFSAGYTE
+358 STSYYFSTGYTE
-370 QQGIINRNDFKRLT
+370 QEGIINRNDFKRLT
-384 MLMNID
+384 LLMNVD

-397 TMGGK
+397 SMGGK
-402 IQYTSDQNK
+402 IQYTSDQNT
-411 AAASSGSLGDAFATA
+411 AATSSGSLGDAFATA
-426 GLGRVALITAP
+426 GLGRVALVTAP
-437 NVGPYLADGSYNQ
+437 NVGPFNADGSYNQ

-465 GFYNPVISMDLNR
+465 GFYNPQITMDLNR
-478 SHSYGEHFVSNVY
+478 SNSYGEHLISNLY

-497 NWLALRTQ
+497 SWLAVRTQ

-513 DNDLFSHPL
+513 DNDVFSHPL

-527 SATGSVTAAF
+527 STTGSVSAIF

-556 EKHNVSALA
+556 QDHTVSVLA
-565 GIEHQKSDNNGYG
+565 GVEQQKSDNNSYG
-578 LNRITVSDPAFTNI
+578 LNRVTVADPAFTNI
-592 QGGWATPNTAGLGIG
+592 QGGWVTPNTSGLGIG
-607 ENYLYSEFARIQYNF
+607 ENYLYSEFARGQYNF
-622 NRKYFLTANVRR
+622 KRKYFLTANVRR
-634 DGASQLGNNSKYGT
+634 DGASQLGVNSKYGI
-648 FWGVSGS
+648 FWGVSAS
-655 WDVLSEKFIQNMKL
+655 WDVLSEKFIQNIKL
-669 DKVFSSLRLRASYG
+669 DKVFSSLRLRSSYG

-688 GGLGNFASLSSFSS
+688 GGLGNFASLSTFGS
-702 GLYGGGA
+702 GLYGSGG
-709 TVAYAQAGNPNL
+709 TVAYSQAGNPNL

-730 FGLNFGL
+730 VGLNFGL
-737 FDERLTAE
+737 FNDRLTAE

-789 FNAIQ
+789 YNVVQ
-794 SKDFS
+794 KKDFS
-799 WTTSFNLSTNDNK
+799 WSTSFNLSTNDNR
-812 VLSLAPGIN
+812 VLSLAPGIT
-821 NIISAT
+821 NIIGST

-833 SITLPGYPIG
+833 SITMPGNPIG

-852 VDPATGR
+852 VDPASGR
-859 RIFLNNQ
+859 RIFLNAQ
-866 GRQVFFQ
+866 GRQVLFQ

-879 QSRFMYADGTTAPT
+879 QSRFMYADGTVAPT

-916 LRFKN
+916 LRFKS

-948 FWNNEVGVLNRWQK
+948 FWNNEVGVLSRWQK
-962 PGDVTEFPRP
+962 AGDVTEFPRA

-1001 TIGYNIP
+1001 TLGYNFP
-1008 KTLLDKAKISNARFY
+1008 KNMLDKIKISNVRFY
-1023 VSGNNLLIITKYPG
+1023 VSGNNLLILTAYPG

-1048 TTNFGIDRNTVANQR
+1048 TTNFGVDRNTVANQR
-1063 TITIGL
+1063 TITVGI

>member
-1 MGNFFGLEQR
+1 
-11 FVYKIC
+11 
-17 LNLTTLKLKLKR
+17 

-46 AYAQTARTVTGKVT
+46 VYAQNARNVTGKVT
-60 DEKGAPLSG
+60 DDKGAPLVG
-69 VTISAVGANKNA
+69 VTVSAVGANRNA
-81 LTDNVGNFSIQVTEK
+81 LTDNSGTFSIQVTEK
-96 VKTLRITYVG
+96 VKTLRISYVG
-106 FDSKE
+106 FNSKE
-111 VSINGLSTVT
+111 VNINGKSTISVSLSM
-121 VNLNQEDKSLSEVVV
+121 EDKSLNEVVV
-136 VGYGTQKKK
+136 VGYGTQRKR
-145 DLTGSIASVK
+145 DFTGSTSSVK
-155 GEALANK
+155 GDAMANK

-177 VQVVIPSGVLNAPP
+177 VQVVIPSGVLNAQP

-207 LIVVDGVAVFTGDG
+207 LVVVDGVPVFTGDG
-221 SSTNAAGNVLS
+221 SSTNAAGNILS

-281 WIGYSNPQRLQKVL
+281 WVGFSNPQRLQKVL

-318 NAFATTLGPDGKI
+318 NAFATTLGADGQI

-358 STSYYFSAGYTE
+358 STSYYFSTGYTE
-370 QQGIINRNDFKRLT
+370 QEGIINRNDFKRLT
-384 MLMNID
+384 LLMNVD

-402 IQYTSDQNK
+402 IQYTSDQNTS
-411 AAASSGSLGDAFATA
+411 AASSGSLGDAFASA

-437 NVGPYLADGSYNQ
+437 NVGPYLADGTYNQ
-450 ANGLIGVMGNKLGQV
+450 ASGLIGVMGNKLGQV
-465 GFYNPVISMDLNR
+465 GFYNPQISLDLNR
-478 SHSYGEHFVSNVY
+478 SNSYGEHLISNLY

-497 NWLALRTQ
+497 NWLAIRTQ

-527 SATGSVTAAF
+527 SSTGSVSAVF

-556 EKHNVSALA
+556 DKHNVSALV
-565 GIEHQKSDNNGYG
+565 GIEQQKSDQNSYG

-592 QGGWATPNTAGLGIG
+592 QGGWATPNTSGLGIG
-607 ENYLYSEFARIQYNF
+607 ENYLYSEFARAQYNF
-622 NRKYFLTANVRR
+622 NRKYFLTANIRR
-634 DGASQLGNNSKYGT
+634 DGASQLGVNSKYGT
-648 FWGVSGS
+648 FWGVSAS
-655 WDVLSEKFIQNMKL
+655 WDVLTEQFAQSLKIDQ
-669 DKVFSSLRLRASYG
+669 VFSSLRIRASYG

-688 GGLGNFASLSSFSS
+688 GGLSNFQSLSSFSS

-709 TVAYAQAGNPNL
+709 TVAYSQAGNPNL
-721 TWETSKKTD
+721 TWETSNKTD

-737 FDERLTAE
+737 FKDRLTAE

-750 SNNDGL
+750 SDNNGL
-756 LLFVPQPPSAGLPSN
+756 LLFVPQPPSAGLPST
-771 IPTNIG
+771 IPSNVG
-777 SMYNRGFEFDIK
+777 AMYNRGFEFDIK
-789 FNAIQ
+789 YNVVQ
-794 SKDFS
+794 NKNFS
-799 WTTSFNLSTNDNK
+799 WNTSFNLSTNDNK
-812 VLSLAPGIN
+812 VLSLADGIT
-821 NIISAT
+821 NIIAST

-833 SITLPGYPIG
+833 SITIPGQPIG
-843 MLFVTRTAG
+843 MLFVTKTAG

-859 RIFLNNQ
+859 RIFINSL

-893 VSSADAIVYKN
+893 VSSADAVVYKN
-904 THAKIFGGWENN
+904 TNAKIFGGWENN
-916 LRFKN
+916 FRFKN
-921 FELNALFTYQMGNWL
+921 FELNALLTYQMGNYI

-962 PGDVTEFPRP
+962 TGDVTEFPKP

-993 DFIKLRTL
+993 DFVKLRTL
-1001 TIGYNIP
+1001 TLGYNVP
-1008 KTLLDKAKISNARFY
+1008 KSFIDKAKISNLRFY
-1023 VSGNNLLIITKYPG
+1023 VSGNNLFILTQYPG

>member
-1 MGNFFGLEQR
+1 MK
-11 FVYKIC
+11 KIAV
-17 LNLTTLKLKLKR
+17 LLTI
-29 MRKLAVFLT
+29 AVLVLT
-38 CALLFVAQ
+38 NT
-46 AYAQTARTVTGKVT
+46 YAQTSRTVTGKVT
-60 DEKGAPLSG
+60 DQKGAPLTG
-69 VTISAVGANKNA
+69 VTISSVGVKKNS
-81 LTDNVGNFSIQVTEK
+81 LSDNNGSFSIQVSEK
-96 VKTLRITYVG
+96 VKALLFSYVG
-106 FDSKE
+106 FETKE
-111 VSINGLSTVT
+111 VNITGLNTVS
-121 VNLNQEDKSLSEVVV
+121 VSLSLEDKALNEVVV
-136 VGYGTQKKK
+136 VGYGTQKKR
-145 DLTGSIASVK
+145 DITGSIASVK

-207 LIVVDGVAVFTGDG
+207 LIVVDGVPVFTGDG

-281 WIGYSNPQRLQKVL
+281 WIGFSSPQRLQQVL

-358 STSYYFSAGYTE
+358 STSYYFSTGYTE
-370 QQGIINRNDFKRLT
+370 QEGIINRNDFKRLT
-384 MLMNID
+384 LLMNID
-390 HKAGKFF
+390 HKASKFF
-397 TMGGK
+397 SMGGK
-402 IQYTSDQNK
+402 IQYTSDQNT

-437 NVGPYLADGSYNQ
+437 NVGPYLSDGSYNQ

-465 GFYNPVISMDLNR
+465 GFYNPQISMDLNR
-478 SHSYGEHFVSNVY
+478 SNSYGEHLISNLY
-491 AQFKPV
+491 AQFKPF
-497 NWLALRTQ
+497 NSLAIRTQ
-505 YGLDYLMV
+505 YGIDYLMV

-527 SATGSVTAAF
+527 SSNGSVTAIY

-546 TTAQFDKVFA
+546 TTAQFDKVFK
-556 EKHNVSALA
+556 EKHSVSALA
-565 GIEHQKSDNNGYG
+565 GIEHQKSDNNSYG
-578 LNRITVSDPAFTNI
+578 LNRVTVSDPAFTNI
-592 QGGWATPNTAGLGIG
+592 QGGWATPNTSGLGIG
-607 ENYLYSEFARIQYNF
+607 ENYLYSEFARAQYNF
-622 NRKYFLTANVRR
+622 SRKYFLTANVRR
-634 DGASQLGNNSKYGT
+634 DGASQLGVNSKYGI
-648 FWGVSGS
+648 FWGVSAS
-655 WDVLSEKFIQNMKL
+655 WDVLKENFIQKMKL
-669 DKVFSSLRLRASYG
+669 DQVFSSLRVRASYG

-688 GGLGNFASLSSFSS
+688 GGLGNFASLSSFGS

-709 TVAYAQAGNPNL
+709 TVAYSQAGNPNL

-730 FGLNFGL
+730 VGLNFGL
-737 FDERLTAE
+737 FNDRLTAE

-756 LLFVPQPPSAGLPSN
+756 LLFVPQPPSAGLPSS

-789 FNAIQ
+789 YNVIDK
-794 SKDFS
+794 KDFS
-799 WTTSFNLSTNDNK
+799 WSTSFNLSTNDNK
-812 VLSLAPGIN
+812 VLSLAPGIT
-821 NIISAT
+821 NIIGST
-827 GGLENP
+827 GGLETP
-833 SITLPGYPIG
+833 SITVPGQPIG

-859 RIFLNNQ
+859 RIFVNSL
-866 GRQVFFQ
+866 GRQVLFQ

-879 QSRFMYADGTTAPT
+879 QQRFMYADGTTAPT

-904 THAKIFGGWENN
+904 TNAKIFGGWENN
-916 LRFKN
+916 IRFKN
-921 FELNALFTYQMGNWL
+921 FELNALFTYQMGSWL

-962 PGDVTEFPRP
+962 AGDITAFPKP
-972 VFGDNVSNGSSFPL
+972 IFGDNVSNGSSFPL
-986 DINVFKG
+986 DINVYKG

-1001 TIGYNIP
+1001 TIGYNLP
-1008 KTLLDKAKISNARFY
+1008 KSMLEKVKISNARFY
-1023 VSGNNLLIITKYPG
+1023 VSGNNLLILTEYPG

-1063 TITIGL
+1063 TITIGI

>member
-1 MGNFFGLEQR
+1 
-11 FVYKIC
+11 
-17 LNLTTLKLKLKR
+17 

-38 CALLFVAQ
+38 CAMLFIAN

-60 DEKGAPLSG
+60 DEKGTPLGG
-69 VTISAVGANKNA
+69 VTVSAVGANKNA
-81 LTDNVGNFSIQVTEK
+81 LTDNAGNFSIQVTEK
-96 VKTLRITYVG
+96 VRTLRISYVG
-106 FDSKE
+106 FDSKD
-111 VSINGLSTVT
+111 VNINGLSSVS
-121 VNLNQEDKSLSEVVV
+121 VKLDQEDKSLSEVVV

-271 PGRSKVTLDS
+271 PGRSKVTVDS
-281 WIGYSNPQRLQKVL
+281 WVGYSNPQRLQKVL

-318 NAFATTLGPDGKI
+318 NAFATTVGPDGKI
-331 INTNWADI
+331 INTNWADY
-339 VYRQGLQHSNT
+339 VYRQGIQHSNT
-350 VSLSGANE
+350 ISVSGANE
-358 STSYYFSAGYTE
+358 STNYYFSAGYTE
-370 QQGIINRNDFKRLT
+370 QQGIINKNDFKRLT
-384 MLMNID
+384 LLMNID

-426 GLGRVALITAP
+426 GLGRVALVTAP

-478 SHSYGEHFVSNVY
+478 SNSYGEHFISNVY
-491 AQFKPV
+491 AQFKPT

-527 SATGSVTAAF
+527 SSTGSVTAVF
-537 NKNKRWVWT
+537 SKNKRWVWT

-556 EKHNVSALA
+556 EKHTVSALA
-565 GIEHQKSDNNGYG
+565 GIEHQKSDANSYG
-578 LNRITVSDPAFTNI
+578 LNRVTVSDPAFTNI

-607 ENYLYSEFARIQYNF
+607 ENYLYSEFARAQYNY

-634 DGASQLGNNSKYGT
+634 DGASQLGANSKYGT
-648 FWGVSGS
+648 FWGVSAS
-655 WDVLSEKFIQNMKL
+655 WDVLTEKFIQNMKL
-669 DKVFSSLRLRASYG
+669 DQVFSSLRLRASYG

-688 GGLGNFASLSSFSS
+688 GGLGNFASLSSYGS

-709 TVAYAQAGNPNL
+709 TVAYSQAGNPNL

-730 FGLNFGL
+730 IGLNFGL
-737 FDERLTAE
+737 FNDRLTAE

-756 LLFVPQPPSAGLPSN
+756 LLFVPQPPSAGLPSS

-777 SMYNRGFEFDIK
+777 SMYNRGFEFDLK
-789 FNAIQ
+789 YNVIQ
-794 SKDFS
+794 KKDFS
-799 WTTSFNLSTNDNK
+799 WSTSFNLSTNDNK
-812 VLSLAPGIN
+812 VLSLAPGIT
-821 NIISAT
+821 NIIGST

-833 SITLPGYPIG
+833 SITIPGQPIG

-859 RIFLNNQ
+859 RIFINSQ

-916 LRFKN
+916 IRFKN
-921 FELNALFTYQMGNWL
+921 FELNALFTYQMGNYL

-962 PGDVTEFPRP
+962 PGDVTEFPKP

-1001 TIGYNIP
+1001 TIGYNLP
-1008 KTLLDKAKISNARFY
+1008 KSLLDKAKISNARFY

>member
-1 MGNFFGLEQR
+1 
-11 FVYKIC
+11 
-17 LNLTTLKLKLKR
+17 

-46 AYAQTARTVTGKVT
+46 AYAQTARNVTGKVT
-60 DEKGAPLSG
+60 DDKGAPLVG
-69 VTISAVGANKNA
+69 VTVSAVGANRNA
-81 LTDNVGNFSIQVTEK
+81 LTDNSGTFSIQVTEK
-96 VKTLRITYVG
+96 VKTLRMSYVG

-111 VSINGLSTVT
+111 VNINGKSTVS
-121 VNLNQEDKSLSEVVV
+121 VSLSMEDKSLNEVVV
-136 VGYGTQKKK
+136 VGYGTQRKREI
-145 DLTGSIASVK
+145 TGSIASVK
-155 GEALANK
+155 GDAMANK

-197 TNSISLSSYP
+197 ANSISLSSYP
-207 LIVVDGVAVFTGDG
+207 LIVVDGVPVFTGDG

-281 WIGYSNPQRLQKVL
+281 WVGFSNPQRLQKVL

-318 NAFATTLGPDGKI
+318 NAFATTVGADGKI

-350 VSLSGANE
+350 ISLSGANE
-358 STSYYFSAGYTE
+358 STSYYFSTGYTE
-370 QQGIINRNDFKRLT
+370 QEGIINRNDFKRLT
-384 MLMNID
+384 LLMNVD

-402 IQYTSDQNK
+402 IQYTSDKNTS
-411 AAASSGSLGDAFATA
+411 AASSGSLGDAFASA

-437 NVGPYLADGSYNQ
+437 NVGPFLANGSYNQ

-465 GFYNPVISMDLNR
+465 GFYNPQISLDLNR
-478 SHSYGEHFVSNVY
+478 SNSYGEHLISNLY

-497 NWLALRTQ
+497 NWLAIRTQ

-527 SATGSVTAAF
+527 STNGSATSIF

-556 EKHNVSALA
+556 DKHTVSALV
-565 GIEHQKSDNNGYG
+565 GIEQQKSDQNSYG
-578 LNRITVSDPAFTNI
+578 LNRVTVSDPAFTNI

-607 ENYLYSEFARIQYNF
+607 ENYLYSEFARAQYNY
-622 NRKYFLTANVRR
+622 NRKYFLTANIRR
-634 DGASQLGNNSKYGT
+634 DGASQLGVNSKYGT
-648 FWGVSGS
+648 FWGVSAS
-655 WDVLSEKFIQNMKL
+655 WDVLTEQFAQNLKL
-669 DKVFSSLRLRASYG
+669 DQLFSSLRIRGSYG

-688 GGLGNFASLSSFSS
+688 GGLGNFASLSTFSS

-709 TVAYAQAGNPNL
+709 TVAYSQAGNPNL
-721 TWETSKKTD
+721 TWETSNKTD
-730 FGLNFGL
+730 VGINFGL
-737 FDERLTAE
+737 FNDRLTAE
-745 IGYYN
+745 LGYYN
-750 SNNDGL
+750 SDNNGL
-756 LLFVPQPPSAGLPSN
+756 LLFVPQPPSAGLPST
-771 IPTNIG
+771 IPSNVG

-789 FNAIQ
+789 YNVVQ
-794 SKDFS
+794 KKDFS
-799 WTTSFNLSTNDNK
+799 WNTGFNLSTNDNK
-812 VLSLAPGIN
+812 VLSLADGIT
-821 NIISAT
+821 NIIGST

-833 SITLPGYPIG
+833 SITIPGQPIG

-859 RIFLNNQ
+859 RIFINSQ
-866 GRQVFFQ
+866 GKQVFFQ

-893 VSSADAIVYKN
+893 VSSADAVVYKN

-916 LRFKN
+916 FRFKN
-921 FELNALFTYQMGNWL
+921 FELNALLTYQMGNYL

-962 PGDVTEFPRP
+962 AGDVTEFPKP

-993 DFIKLRTL
+993 DFVKLRTL
-1001 TIGYNIP
+1001 TLGYNVP
-1008 KTLLDKAKISNARFY
+1008 KSFIDKAKISNLRFY
-1023 VSGNNLLIITKYPG
+1023 VSGNNLFILTKYPG

>member
-1 MGNFFGLEQR
+1 M
-11 FVYKIC
+11 KK
-17 LNLTTLKLKLKR
+17 LT
-29 MRKLAVFLT
+29 VFLT
-38 CALLFVAQ
+38 FALLLIAE
-46 AYAQTARTVTGKVT
+46 AYAQSPRTVTGKVT
-60 DEKGAPLSG
+60 DDKGTPLSG
-69 VTISAVGANKNA
+69 VTISAVGMNKNA
-81 LTDNVGNFSIQVTEK
+81 LSENNGTFSIQVSEK
-96 VKTLRITYVG
+96 VKSLKITYVG

-111 VSINGLSTVT
+111 VSIAGVSTITVSLSP
-121 VNLNQEDKSLSEVVV
+121 EDKALNEVVV
-136 VGYGTQKKK
+136 VGYGTQKKR
-145 DLTGSIASVK
+145 DITGSIASVK

-197 TNSISLSSYP
+197 ANSISLSSYP
-207 LIVVDGVAVFTGDG
+207 LIVVDGVPVFTGDG

-281 WIGYSNPQRLQKVL
+281 WIGFSNPQRLQQVL

-318 NAFATTLGPDGKI
+318 NAFATTVGADGKI
-331 INTNWADI
+331 INTNWADL

-350 VSLSGANE
+350 ISLSGANE
-358 STSYYFSAGYTE
+358 STSYYFSTGYTE
-370 QQGIINRNDFKRLT
+370 QEGIINRNDFKRLT
-384 MLMNID
+384 LLMNVD

-397 TMGGK
+397 SMGGK
-402 IQYTSDQNK
+402 IQYTSDKNT
-411 AAASSGSLGDAFATA
+411 AATSSGSLGDAFATA

-437 NVGPYLADGSYNQ
+437 NVGPYNADGSYNQ

-465 GFYNPVISMDLNR
+465 GFYNPQITMDLNR
-478 SHSYGEHFVSNVY
+478 SNSYGEHLISNLY

-497 NWLALRTQ
+497 NWLAVRTQ

-513 DNDLFSHPL
+513 DNDVFSHPL

-527 SATGSVTAAF
+527 STTGSVSGIF

-556 EKHNVSALA
+556 QDHTVSVLA
-565 GIEHQKSDNNGYG
+565 GIEQQKSDQNSYG
-578 LNRITVSDPAFTNI
+578 LNRVTVADPAFTNI
-592 QGGWATPNTAGLGIG
+592 QGGWVTPNTSGLGIG
-607 ENYLYSEFARIQYNF
+607 ENYLYSEFARGQYNYK
-622 NRKYFLTANVRR
+622 RKYFLTANVRR
-634 DGASQLGNNSKYGT
+634 DGASQLGVNSKYGI
-648 FWGVSGS
+648 FWGVSAS
-655 WDVLSEKFIQNMKL
+655 WDVLSEKFIQNIKL
-669 DKVFSSLRLRASYG
+669 DKVFSSLRLRSSYG

-688 GGLGNFASLSSFSS
+688 GGLGNFASLSTFSS
-702 GLYGGGA
+702 GLYGSAG
-709 TVAYAQAGNPNL
+709 TVGYSQAGNPNL

-730 FGLNFGL
+730 VGLNFGL
-737 FDERLTAE
+737 FNDRLTAE

-789 FNAIQ
+789 YNVVQ
-794 SKDFS
+794 NKDFS

-812 VLSLAPGIN
+812 VLSLAPGIT
-821 NIISAT
+821 NIIGST

-833 SITLPGYPIG
+833 SITIPGQPIG

-852 VDPATGR
+852 VDPASGR
-859 RIFLNNQ
+859 RIFLNAQ
-866 GRQVFFQ
+866 GRQVLFQ

-879 QSRFMYADGTTAPT
+879 QSRFMYADGSVAPT

-904 THAKIFGGWENN
+904 THAKIFGGFENN

-962 PGDVTEFPRP
+962 AGDVTEFPRA

-1008 KTLLDKAKISNARFY
+1008 KNMLEKIKISNARFY
-1023 VSGNNLLIITKYPG
+1023 VSGNNLLILTAYPG

-1048 TTNFGIDRNTVANQR
+1048 TTNFGVDRNTVANQR
-1063 TITIGL
+1063 TITVGI

>member
-1 MGNFFGLEQR
+1 M
-11 FVYKIC
+11 KK
-17 LNLTTLKLKLKR
+17 LT
-29 MRKLAVFLT
+29 VFLT
-38 CALLFVAQ
+38 FALLLIAE
-46 AYAQTARTVTGKVT
+46 AYAQSPRTVTGKVT
-60 DEKGAPLSG
+60 DDKGTPLSG
-69 VTISAVGANKNA
+69 VTISAVGMNKNA
-81 LTDNVGNFSIQVTEK
+81 LSEINGTFSIQVSEK
-96 VKTLRITYVG
+96 VKSLKITYVG

-111 VSINGLSTVT
+111 VSISGVSTVT
-121 VNLNQEDKSLSEVVV
+121 VSLSPEDKALNEVVV
-136 VGYGTQKKK
+136 VGYGTQKKR
-145 DLTGSIASVK
+145 DITGSIASVK

-197 TNSISLSSYP
+197 ANSISLSSYP
-207 LIVVDGVAVFTGDG
+207 LIVVDGVPVFTGDG
-221 SSTNAAGNVLS
+221 SSTSAAGNVLS

-281 WIGYSNPQRLQKVL
+281 WIGFSNPQRLQQVL

-318 NAFATTLGPDGKI
+318 NAFATTVGADGKI

-350 VSLSGANE
+350 ISLSGANE
-358 STSYYFSAGYTE
+358 STSYYFSTGYTE
-370 QQGIINRNDFKRLT
+370 QEGIINRNDFKRLT
-384 MLMNID
+384 LLMNVD

-397 TMGGK
+397 SMGGK
-402 IQYTSDQNK
+402 IQYTSDKNT
-411 AAASSGSLGDAFATA
+411 AATSSGSLGDAFATA

-437 NVGPYLADGSYNQ
+437 NVGPFNADGSYNQ

-465 GFYNPVISMDLNR
+465 GFYNPQITMDLNR
-478 SHSYGEHFVSNVY
+478 SNSYGEHLVSNLY

-497 NWLALRTQ
+497 NWLAVRTQ

-513 DNDLFSHPL
+513 DNDVFSHPL

-527 SATGSVTAAF
+527 SATGSVSAIF

-556 EKHNVSALA
+556 QDHTVSVLA
-565 GIEHQKSDNNGYG
+565 GIEQQKSDQNSYG
-578 LNRITVSDPAFTNI
+578 LNRVTVADPAFTNI
-592 QGGWATPNTAGLGIG
+592 QGGWVTPNTSGLGIG
-607 ENYLYSEFARIQYNF
+607 ENYLYSEFARGQYNF
-622 NRKYFLTANVRR
+622 KRKYFLTANVRR
-634 DGASQLGNNSKYGT
+634 DGASQLGVNSKYGI
-648 FWGVSGS
+648 FWGVSAS
-655 WDVLSEKFIQNMKL
+655 WDVLSEKFIQNIKL
-669 DKVFSSLRLRASYG
+669 DKVFSSLRLRSSYG

-688 GGLGNFASLSSFSS
+688 GGLGNFASLSTFSS
-702 GLYGGGA
+702 GLYGSAG
-709 TVAYAQAGNPNL
+709 TVGYSQAGNPNL

-730 FGLNFGL
+730 VGLNFGL
-737 FDERLTAE
+737 FNDRLTAE

-789 FNAIQ
+789 YNVVQ
-794 SKDFS
+794 NKDFS

-812 VLSLAPGIN
+812 VLSLAPGIT
-821 NIISAT
+821 NIIGST

-833 SITLPGYPIG
+833 SITMPGQPIG

-852 VDPATGR
+852 VDPASGR
-859 RIFLNNQ
+859 RIFLNAQ
-866 GRQVFFQ
+866 GRQVLFQ

-879 QSRFMYADGTTAPT
+879 QSRFMYADGSVAPT

-904 THAKIFGGWENN
+904 THAKIFGGFENN

-962 PGDVTEFPRP
+962 AGDVTEFPRA

-1008 KTLLDKAKISNARFY
+1008 KNMLEKIKISNARFY
-1023 VSGNNLLIITKYPG
+1023 VSGNNLLILTAYPG

-1048 TTNFGIDRNTVANQR
+1048 TTNFGVDRNTVANQR
-1063 TITIGL
+1063 TITVGI

>member
-1 MGNFFGLEQR
+1 M
-11 FVYKIC
+11 KK
-17 LNLTTLKLKLKR
+17 LT
-29 MRKLAVFLT
+29 VFLT
-38 CALLFVAQ
+38 FALLLIAQ
-46 AYAQTARTVTGKVT
+46 AYAQSPRTVTGKVT
-60 DEKGAPLSG
+60 DDKGTPLSG
-69 VTISAVGANKNA
+69 VTISAVGVNKNA
-81 LTDNVGNFSIQVTEK
+81 LSENNGSFSIQVSEK
-96 VKTLRITYVG
+96 VKTLKLTYVG

-111 VSINGLSTVT
+111 VSITGISTVT
-121 VNLNQEDKSLSEVVV
+121 VSLSPEDKALNEVVV
-136 VGYGTQKKK
+136 VGYGTQKKR
-145 DLTGSIASVK
+145 DITGSIASVK

-197 TNSISLSSYP
+197 ANSISLSSYP
-207 LIVVDGVAVFTGDG
+207 LIVVDGVPVFTGDG

-281 WIGYSNPQRLQKVL
+281 WVGFSNPQRLQQVL

-318 NAFATTLGPDGKI
+318 NAFATTLGADGKI

-358 STSYYFSAGYTE
+358 STSYYFSTGYTE
-370 QQGIINRNDFKRLT
+370 QQGIIRRNDFKRLT
-384 MLMNID
+384 LLMNVD

-397 TMGGK
+397 SMGGK
-402 IQYTSDQNK
+402 IQYTSDQNTS
-411 AAASSGSLGDAFATA
+411 ATSSGSLGDAFASA

-437 NVGPYLADGSYNQ
+437 NVGPFLANGSYNQ
-450 ANGLIGVMGNKLGQV
+450 SGGLIGVMGNKLGQV
-465 GFYNPVISMDLNR
+465 GFFNPQIAMDLNR
-478 SHSYGEHFVSNVY
+478 SNSYGEHLISNLY

-497 NWLALRTQ
+497 SWLAVRTQ

-513 DNDLFSHPL
+513 DNDVFSHPL

-527 SATGSVTAAF
+527 STTGSVSAIF

-556 EKHNVSALA
+556 QQHTVSVLA
-565 GIEHQKSDNNGYG
+565 GVEQQKSDNNSYG
-578 LNRITVSDPAFTNI
+578 LNRVTVADPAFTNI
-592 QGGWATPNTAGLGIG
+592 QGGWVTPNTSGLGIG
-607 ENYLYSEFARIQYNF
+607 ENYLYSEFARAQYNF
-622 NRKYFLTANVRR
+622 SRKYFLTANVRR
-634 DGASQLGNNSKYGT
+634 DGASQLGVNSKYGI
-648 FWGVSGS
+648 FWGVSAS
-655 WDVLSEKFIQNMKL
+655 WDVLSEKFIQNIKL
-669 DKVFSSLRLRASYG
+669 DKVFSSLRLRSSYG

-688 GGLGNFASLSSFSS
+688 GGLGNFASLSTFGS
-702 GLYGGGA
+702 GLYGSGG
-709 TVAYAQAGNPNL
+709 TVAYSQAGNPNL

-730 FGLNFGL
+730 VGLNFGL
-737 FDERLTAE
+737 FNDRLTAE

-789 FNAIQ
+789 YNVVQ
-794 SKDFS
+794 KKDFS
-799 WTTSFNLSTNDNK
+799 WSTSFNLSTNDNR
-812 VLSLAPGIN
+812 VLSLAPGIT
-821 NIISAT
+821 NIIGST

-833 SITLPGYPIG
+833 SITMPGNPIG

-852 VDPATGR
+852 VDPASGR
-859 RIFLNNQ
+859 RIFLNAQ
-866 GRQVFFQ
+866 GRQVLFQ

-879 QSRFMYADGTTAPT
+879 QSRFMYADGTVAPT

-916 LRFKN
+916 LRFKS

-962 PGDVTEFPRP
+962 AGDVTEFPRA

-1001 TIGYNIP
+1001 TLGYNFP
-1008 KTLLDKAKISNARFY
+1008 KNMLDKIKISNARFY
-1023 VSGNNLLIITKYPG
+1023 VSGNNLLILTAYPG

-1063 TITIGL
+1063 TITVGI

>member
-1 MGNFFGLEQR
+1 M
-11 FVYKIC
+11 KK
-17 LNLTTLKLKLKR
+17 LT
-29 MRKLAVFLT
+29 VFLT
-38 CALLFVAQ
+38 FALLLIAE
-46 AYAQTARTVTGKVT
+46 AYAQSPRTVTGKVT
-60 DEKGAPLSG
+60 DDKGTPLSG
-69 VTISAVGANKNA
+69 VTISAVGMNKNA
-81 LTDNVGNFSIQVTEK
+81 LSENNGTFSIQVSEK
-96 VKTLRITYVG
+96 VKSLRIAYVG

-111 VSINGLSTVT
+111 VSISGVSTITVSLSP
-121 VNLNQEDKSLSEVVV
+121 EDKALNEVVV
-136 VGYGTQKKK
+136 VGYGTQKKR
-145 DLTGSIASVK
+145 DITGSIASVK

-197 TNSISLSSYP
+197 ANSISLSSYP
-207 LIVVDGVAVFTGDG
+207 LIVFDGVPVFTGDG

-240 SVDVAK
+240 SVDFAK

-281 WIGYSNPQRLQKVL
+281 WIGFSNPQRLQQVL

-318 NAFATTLGPDGKI
+318 NAFATTIGPDGKM

-350 VSLSGANE
+350 ISLSGANE
-358 STSYYFSAGYTE
+358 STSYYFSTGYTE
-370 QQGIINRNDFKRLT
+370 QEGIIRRNDFKRLT
-384 MLMNID
+384 LLMNVD

-397 TMGGK
+397 SMGGK
-402 IQYTSDQNK
+402 IQYTSDKNT
-411 AAASSGSLGDAFATA
+411 AATSSGSLGDAFATA

-437 NVGPYLADGSYNQ
+437 NVGPFNADGSYNQ

-465 GFYNPVISMDLNR
+465 GFYNPQITMDLNR
-478 SHSYGEHFVSNVY
+478 SNSYGEHLISNLYV
-491 AQFKPV
+491 QFKPV
-497 NWLALRTQ
+497 NWLAIRTQ

-513 DNDLFSHPL
+513 DNDVYSHPL

-527 SATGSVTAAF
+527 STTGSVTAVF

-556 EKHNVSALA
+556 QQHTVSLLA
-565 GIEHQKSDNNGYG
+565 GIEQQKSDQNSYG
-578 LNRITVSDPAFTNI
+578 LNRVTVADPAFTDI
-592 QGGWATPNTAGLGIG
+592 QGGWVTPNTAGLGIG
-607 ENYLYSEFARIQYNF
+607 ENYLYSEFARGQYNF
-622 NRKYFLTANVRR
+622 KRKYFLTANVRR
-634 DGASQLGNNSKYGT
+634 DGASQLGVNSKYGI
-648 FWGVSGS
+648 FWGVSAS
-655 WDVLSEKFIQNMKL
+655 WDVLSEKFIQNIKL
-669 DKVFSSLRLRASYG
+669 DKVFSSLRFRGSYG

-688 GGLGNFASLSSFSS
+688 GGLGNFASLSTFSS
-702 GLYGGGA
+702 GLYGSAG
-709 TVAYAQAGNPNL
+709 TVGYSQAGNPNL

-730 FGLNFGL
+730 VGLNFGL
-737 FDERLTAE
+737 FNDRLTAE

-789 FNAIQ
+789 YNVVQ
-794 SKDFS
+794 KKDFS

-812 VLSLAPGIN
+812 VLSLAPGIT
-821 NIISAT
+821 NIIGST

-833 SITLPGYPIG
+833 SITIPGQPIG
-843 MLFVTRTAG
+843 MLFVTKSAG
-852 VDPATGR
+852 VDPASGR
-859 RIFLNNQ
+859 RIFLNAQ
-866 GRQVFFQ
+866 GRQVLFQ
-873 HVAPAG
+873 HIAPAG
-879 QSRFMYADGTTAPT
+879 QSRFMYADGSVAPN
-893 VSSADAIVYKN
+893 VSSADAVVYKN

-962 PGDVTEFPRP
+962 PGDVTEFPKP
-972 VFGDNVSNGSSFPL
+972 IFTDNISNGSAFPL

-993 DFIKLRTL
+993 DFVKLRTL
-1001 TIGYNIP
+1001 TIGYSFP
-1008 KTLLDKAKISNARFY
+1008 KNMLDKIKISNARFY
-1023 VSGNNLLIITKYPG
+1023 VSGNNLVILTAYPG

-1063 TITIGL
+1063 TITVGI

>member
-1 MGNFFGLEQR
+1 M
-11 FVYKIC
+11 KK
-17 LNLTTLKLKLKR
+17 LT
-29 MRKLAVFLT
+29 VFLT
-38 CALLFVAQ
+38 FALLLIAQ
-46 AYAQTARTVTGKVT
+46 AYAQSPRTVTGKVT
-60 DEKGAPLSG
+60 DDKGTPLSG
-69 VTISAVGANKNA
+69 VTISAVGVNKNA
-81 LTDNVGNFSIQVTEK
+81 LSENNGSFSIQVSEK
-96 VKTLRITYVG
+96 VKTLKLTYVG

-111 VSINGLSTVT
+111 VSITGISTVT
-121 VNLNQEDKSLSEVVV
+121 VSLSPEDKALNEVVV
-136 VGYGTQKKK
+136 VGYGTQKKR
-145 DLTGSIASVK
+145 DITGSIASVK

-197 TNSISLSSYP
+197 ANSISLSSYP
-207 LIVVDGVAVFTGDG
+207 LIVVDGVPVFTGDG

-281 WIGYSNPQRLQKVL
+281 WVGFSNPQRLQQVL

-318 NAFATTLGPDGKI
+318 NAFATTLGADGKI

-358 STSYYFSAGYTE
+358 STSYYFSTGYTE
-370 QQGIINRNDFKRLT
+370 QEGIINRNDFKRLT
-384 MLMNID
+384 LLMNVD

-397 TMGGK
+397 SMGGK
-402 IQYTSDQNK
+402 IQYTSDQNT
-411 AAASSGSLGDAFATA
+411 AATSSGSLGDAFATA
-426 GLGRVALITAP
+426 GLGRVALVTAP
-437 NVGPYLADGSYNQ
+437 NVGPFNADGSYNQ

-465 GFYNPVISMDLNR
+465 GFYNPQITMDLNR
-478 SHSYGEHFVSNVY
+478 SNSYGEHLISNLY

-497 NWLALRTQ
+497 SWLAVRTQ

-513 DNDLFSHPL
+513 DNDVFSHPL

-527 SATGSVTAAF
+527 STTGSVSAIF
-537 NKNKRWVWT
+537 NKTKRWVWT

-556 EKHNVSALA
+556 QDHTVSVLA
-565 GIEHQKSDNNGYG
+565 GVEQQKSDNNSYG
-578 LNRITVSDPAFTNI
+578 LNRVTVADPAFTNI
-592 QGGWATPNTAGLGIG
+592 QGGWVTPNTSGLGIG
-607 ENYLYSEFARIQYNF
+607 ENYLYSEFARGQYNF
-622 NRKYFLTANVRR
+622 KRKYFLTANVRR
-634 DGASQLGNNSKYGT
+634 DGASQLGVNSKYGI
-648 FWGVSGS
+648 FWGVSAS
-655 WDVLSEKFIQNMKL
+655 WDVLSEKFIQNIKL
-669 DKVFSSLRLRASYG
+669 DKVFSSLRLRSSYG

-688 GGLGNFASLSSFSS
+688 GGLGNFASLSTFGS
-702 GLYGGGA
+702 GLYGSGG
-709 TVAYAQAGNPNL
+709 TVAYSQAGNPNL

-730 FGLNFGL
+730 VGLNFGL
-737 FDERLTAE
+737 FNDRLTAE

-789 FNAIQ
+789 YNVVQ
-794 SKDFS
+794 KKDFS
-799 WTTSFNLSTNDNK
+799 WSTSFNLSTNDNR
-812 VLSLAPGIN
+812 VLSLAPGIT
-821 NIISAT
+821 NIIGST

-833 SITLPGYPIG
+833 SITMPGNPIG

-852 VDPATGR
+852 VDPASGR
-859 RIFLNNQ
+859 RIFLNAQ
-866 GRQVFFQ
+866 GRQVLFQ

-879 QSRFMYADGTTAPT
+879 QSRFMYADGTVAPT

-916 LRFKN
+916 LRFKS

-948 FWNNEVGVLNRWQK
+948 FWNNEVGVLSRWQK
-962 PGDVTEFPRP
+962 AGDVTEFPRA

-1001 TIGYNIP
+1001 TLGYNFP
-1008 KTLLDKAKISNARFY
+1008 KNMLDKIKISNARFY
-1023 VSGNNLLIITKYPG
+1023 VSGNNLLILTAYPG

-1063 TITIGL
+1063 TITVGI

>member
-1 MGNFFGLEQR
+1 MK
-11 FVYKIC
+11 KIAV
-17 LNLTTLKLKLKR
+17 LLTI
-29 MRKLAVFLT
+29 AVLMLT
-38 CALLFVAQ
+38 NT
-46 AYAQTARTVTGKVT
+46 YAQTSRTVTGKVT
-60 DEKGAPLSG
+60 DQKGAPLTG
-69 VTISAVGANKNA
+69 VTISSVGVKKNS
-81 LTDNVGNFSIQVTEK
+81 LSDNNGSFSIQVSEK
-96 VKTLRITYVG
+96 VKALLFSYVG
-106 FDSKE
+106 FETKE
-111 VSINGLSTVT
+111 VNITGLNTVS
-121 VNLNQEDKSLSEVVV
+121 VSLSLEDKALNEVVV
-136 VGYGTQKKK
+136 VGYGTQKKR
-145 DLTGSIASVK
+145 DITGSIASVK

-207 LIVVDGVAVFTGDG
+207 LIVVDGVPVFTGDG

-281 WIGYSNPQRLQKVL
+281 WIGFSSPQRLQQVL

-339 VYRQGLQHSNT
+339 IYRQGLQHSNT

-358 STSYYFSAGYTE
+358 STSYYFSTGYTE
-370 QQGIINRNDFKRLT
+370 QEGIINRNDFKRLT
-384 MLMNID
+384 LLMNID
-390 HKAGKFF
+390 HKASKFF
-397 TMGGK
+397 SMGGK
-402 IQYTSDQNK
+402 IQYTSDQNT

-437 NVGPYLADGSYNQ
+437 NVGPYLSDGSYNQ

-465 GFYNPVISMDLNR
+465 GFYNPQISMDLNR
-478 SHSYGEHFVSNVY
+478 SNSYGEHLISNLY
-491 AQFKPV
+491 AQFKPF
-497 NWLALRTQ
+497 NSLAIRTQ
-505 YGLDYLMV
+505 YGIDYLMV

-527 SATGSVTAAF
+527 SSNGSVTAIY

-546 TTAQFDKVFA
+546 TTAQFDKVFK
-556 EKHNVSALA
+556 EKHSVSALA
-565 GIEHQKSDNNGYG
+565 GIEHQKSDNNSYG
-578 LNRITVSDPAFTNI
+578 LNRVTVSDPAFTNI
-592 QGGWATPNTAGLGIG
+592 QGGWATPNTSGLGIG
-607 ENYLYSEFARIQYNF
+607 ENYLYSEFARAQYNF
-622 NRKYFLTANVRR
+622 SRKYFLTANVRR
-634 DGASQLGNNSKYGT
+634 DGASQLGVNSKYGI
-648 FWGVSGS
+648 FWGVSAS
-655 WDVLSEKFIQNMKL
+655 WDVLKENFIQKMKL
-669 DKVFSSLRLRASYG
+669 DQVFSSLRVRASYG

-688 GGLGNFASLSSFSS
+688 GGLGNFASLSSFGS

-709 TVAYAQAGNPNL
+709 TVAYSQAGNPNL

-730 FGLNFGL
+730 VGLNFGL
-737 FDERLTAE
+737 FNDRLTAE

-756 LLFVPQPPSAGLPSN
+756 LLFVPQPPSAGLPSS

-789 FNAIQ
+789 YNVIDK
-794 SKDFS
+794 KDFS
-799 WTTSFNLSTNDNK
+799 WSTSFNLSTNDNK
-812 VLSLAPGIN
+812 VLSLAPGIT
-821 NIISAT
+821 NIIGST
-827 GGLENP
+827 GGLETP
-833 SITLPGYPIG
+833 SITVPGQPIG

-859 RIFLNNQ
+859 RIFVNSL
-866 GRQVFFQ
+866 GRQVLFQ

-879 QSRFMYADGTTAPT
+879 QQRFMYADGTTAPT

-904 THAKIFGGWENN
+904 TNAKIFGGWENN
-916 LRFKN
+916 IRFKN
-921 FELNALFTYQMGNWL
+921 FELNALFTYQMGSWL

-962 PGDVTEFPRP
+962 AGDITAFPKP
-972 VFGDNVSNGSSFPL
+972 IFGDNVSNGSSFPL
-986 DINVFKG
+986 DINVYKG

-1001 TIGYNIP
+1001 TIGYNLP
-1008 KTLLDKAKISNARFY
+1008 KSILEKVKISNARFY
-1023 VSGNNLLIITKYPG
+1023 VSGNNLLILTEYPG

-1063 TITIGL
+1063 TITIGI

>member
-1 MGNFFGLEQR
+1 M
-11 FVYKIC
+11 K
-17 LNLTTLKLKLKR
+17 
-29 MRKLAVFLT
+29 KLAVFLAF
-38 CALLFVAQ
+38 ALLFIVQ
-46 AYAQTARTVTGKVT
+46 AYAQSPRTVTGKVT
-60 DEKGAPLSG
+60 DDKGTPLSG
-69 VTISAVGANKNA
+69 VTISAVGVNKNA
-81 LTDNVGNFSIQVTEK
+81 LSDNNGSFSIQVTEK
-96 VKTLRITYVG
+96 VKSLKITYVG
-106 FDSKE
+106 FDAKE
-111 VSINGLSTVT
+111 VSITGVSTVT
-121 VNLNQEDKSLSEVVV
+121 VSLSPEDKALNDVVV
-136 VGYGTQKKK
+136 VGYGTQKKR
-145 DLTGSIASVK
+145 DITGSIASVK

-197 TNSISLSSYP
+197 ANSISLSSYP
-207 LIVVDGVAVFTGDG
+207 LIVVDGVPVFTGDG
-221 SSTNAAGNVLS
+221 SSTSAAGNVLS

-281 WIGYSNPQRLQKVL
+281 WVGFSNPQRLQQVL

-318 NAFATTLGPDGKI
+318 NAFATTMGADGKM

-358 STSYYFSAGYTE
+358 STSYYFSTGYTE
-370 QQGIINRNDFKRLT
+370 QEGIINRNDFKRLT
-384 MLMNID
+384 LLMNVD

-397 TMGGK
+397 SMGGK
-402 IQYTSDQNK
+402 IQYTSDQNT
-411 AAASSGSLGDAFATA
+411 AATSSGSLGDAFATA

-437 NVGPYLADGSYNQ
+437 NVGPFNADGSYNQ

-465 GFYNPVISMDLNR
+465 GFYNPQITMDKNR
-478 SHSYGEHFVSNVY
+478 SNSYGEHLVSNLY

-497 NWLALRTQ
+497 SWLAVRTQ

-513 DNDLFSHPL
+513 DNDVFSHPL

-527 SATGSVTAAF
+527 STTGSVSAIF

-556 EKHNVSALA
+556 QQHTVSVLA
-565 GIEHQKSDNNGYG
+565 GMEQQKSDQNSYG
-578 LNRITVSDPAFTNI
+578 LNRVTVADPAFTNI
-592 QGGWATPNTAGLGIG
+592 QGGWVTPNTSGLGIG
-607 ENYLYSEFARIQYNF
+607 ENYLYSEFARAQYNF
-622 NRKYFLTANVRR
+622 SRKYFLTANVRR
-634 DGASQLGNNSKYGT
+634 DGASQLGVNSKYGI
-648 FWGVSGS
+648 FWGVSAS
-655 WDVLSEKFIQNMKL
+655 WDVLSEKFIQNIKL
-669 DKVFSSLRLRASYG
+669 DKVFSSLRLRSSYG

-688 GGLGNFASLSSFSS
+688 GGLGNFASLSTFNS
-702 GLYGGGA
+702 GLYGSAG
-709 TVAYAQAGNPNL
+709 TVGYSQAGNPNL

-730 FGLNFGL
+730 VGLNFGL
-737 FDERLTAE
+737 FNDRLTAE

-750 SNNDGL
+750 SNNNGL

-789 FNAIQ
+789 YNVVQ
-794 SKDFS
+794 NKDFS
-799 WTTSFNLSTNDNK
+799 WSTSFNLSTNDNK
-812 VLSLAPGIN
+812 VLSLAPGIT
-821 NIISAT
+821 NIIGST

-833 SITLPGYPIG
+833 SITMPGNPIG

-852 VDPATGR
+852 VDQASGR
-859 RIFLNNQ
+859 RVFLNAQ
-866 GRQVFFQ
+866 GRQVLFQ

-879 QSRFMYADGTTAPT
+879 QSRFMYADGTVAPT

-904 THAKIFGGWENN
+904 THAKIFGGFENN

-962 PGDVTEFPRP
+962 AGDVTEFPRA

-1001 TIGYNIP
+1001 TLGYNFP
-1008 KTLLDKAKISNARFY
+1008 KNMLDKIKISNARFY
-1023 VSGNNLLIITKYPG
+1023 VSGNNLLILTAYPG

-1048 TTNFGIDRNTVANQR
+1048 TTNFGVDRNTVANQR
-1063 TITIGL
+1063 TITVGI